1 MKTWKRALALVLA
14 LVMAL
19 SLVALP
25 SFAEGEEKDTY
36 SVVINY
42 VFADGSQAA
51 PSWTATLANGS
62 AYHNTVTSPTVVGY
76 TPDKGSV
83 ELNFAA
89 IHKDETYKV
98 TYYPALVDVTVRHYW
113 QNAEGENYTLH
124 ETENRQMPTGSDV
137 GAGLAKTYPGFTA
150 LLYETTTKVAADGST
165 VVEIKYDRNY
175 YLLNLNLDGG
185 WGVEPIYARYGAP
198 VSLGTPEKAGYTFN
212 GWNPEFALT
221 TMPAQDTT
229 YTAQWKAPD
238 TANVTVV
245 IWGENANDEGYSYY
259 DSIIT
264 SGKPGET
271 YNPLTCGKEAHTHSD
286 ACGIVCGHTHGLTCY
301 GLSASARSVTPSSEA
316 LKYFAQLSGGIQ
328 DGYIYYFEDNGYN
341 GKGDI
346 YYLRLNG
353 NYYQYTGTPNSNM
366 GTQVGSRVSCAE
378 GILHDTDY
386 FYKYSVKITC
396 GHHTDSCYS
405 CGKTAHTHTPACFP
419 SYTKMDSTLWTLV
432 RSDTATVSADGTT
445 VVNVYYDRV
454 EKTLHFRSK
463 NSSSDTYGTITAKWG
478 ADIDAQ
484 YKAILKKTNNNSFWS
499 RNANASE
506 PYTNYIGVMPA
517 EDRTYYL
524 DGDGG
529 GTEGTMSYYF
539 QDLNGNYPNTPGFT
553 VDNVGGYSV
562 SDEDHYD
569 FEGFT
574 YNHGTANKVSC
585 VNAKFYYT
593 RNSYNLAFNDGTG
606 VVKEATVKYEDSLGK
621 YDYKPDVPA
630 GLYEKDSRVFAG
642 WYLNPECTGEEYKL
656 NEHTMPANN
665 VLLYAKWAPVEHKV
679 TYSQTEGG
687 NPLGQVDNVPHGDLI
702 KKVPDVEYGERT
714 FVGWFYK
721 DENGVEHAFHPS
733 MPVRRDMNLYAK
745 WRTNVAM
752 SYTIR
757 YAIQNEDGSLT
768 YIAEDTTGSALAE
781 STKTFEAKTG
791 ADLYADYQTG
801 YFPQV
806 SSHSMVISLD
816 NPEQNEYTFIYVKM
830 QAVNYTVRYLE
841 KGTNAVLYDEK
852 SDSTSAA
859 VVTEKF
865 VAIKGYAPDAYQK
878 RLVLST
884 DEKENVIT
892 FWYVKDEK
900 HAPVQVIH
908 WVQNIAGDG
917 YTEYQ
922 SSTNLNG
929 VINKTYSA
937 EPIAITGFEYARGTV
952 EAGASVTVVP
962 AGQNPSGTLT
972 ADGLVLNL
980 YYDRIQYPYEFRFV
994 NSYTGEDI
1002 TDYTFPG
1009 ATKGNA
1015 RFGDRV
1021 TYTAPERLG
1030 DLGYKLDT
1038 AKSSASQAID
1048 IRIEDPA
1055 NVAKLNVKTFYYIP
1069 YFNVVHVQ
1077 RDPATENVTRTPNE
1091 VDLTAS
1097 IVDNG
1102 YDLTAQVAAGYLYG
1116 GSFSNEAC
1124 TVVQEYGAENPT
1136 SFTPTRGQTY
1146 YIWEVPDTYL
1156 RPSNYRVAR
1165 HIDGVQ
1171 TLCKLYPLTTA
1182 DRLLY
1187 KEVGFSA
1194 YFGNDTA
1201 SVVDIKSGSNNAE
1214 FETPVANPGAATV
1227 YQMVKATRNGKV
1239 ETTVYVM
1246 DGKLSSVNADITD
1259 GTANGKPIDPGY
1271 IGGARLTDD
1280 QFAQF
1285 KTDGI
1290 TYTPYW
1296 ITLDGVKVTGTMQ
1309 RNLTFDASKPN
1320 VAQIKRIPVATTCT
1334 YVEDTPAVRL
1344 LNFATAFNMDD
1355 SQTTVD
1361 TRITVTVQDGASTY
1375 TTKVQPGDPVELT
1388 PNGQDGK
1395 LFAGWYVDGK
1405 VSDLSGFTADT
1416 TVVAKYVDGS
1426 YLDLDYSRIG
1436 LLRVRGVTLI
1446 SAVDD
1451 EDNYQGVGIMVNGEP
1466 VSSVRFASRYMLFN
1480 TPSSMFGV
1488 ARGSRFVIADQSLYG
1503 SGALEVTP
1511 YWITMDGTTVLG
1523 QSHTLHYTSR
1533 SIWE

>member
-51 PSWTATLANGS
+51 PSWTATLARGS
-62 AYHNTVTSPTVVGY
+62 DYHNTVTSPTVVGY
-76 TPDKGSV
+76 TPNRKSV
-83 ELNFAA
+83 ELN
-89 IHKDETYKV
+89 IQSISKDVMETVTYK
-98 TYYPALVDVTVRHYW
+98 PAEVNFTVKHYQ
-113 QNAEGENYTLH
+113 QNTDNDNYTLADT
-124 ETENRQMPTGSDV
+124 ETRTGYTESVV
-137 GAGLAKTYPGFTA
+137 GAGLAKTYEGFTA
-150 LLYETTTKVAADGST
+150 LLYDTTTKVAADGST
-165 VVEIKYDRNY
+165 EVEIYYDRNY
-175 YLLNLNLDGG
+175 YLLNLDLAGG
-185 WGVEPIYARYGAP
+185 WGADPIYARYGAVIGLSSP
-198 VSLGTPEKAGYTFN
+198 TKSGYTFA
-212 GWNPEFALT
+212 GWDPKAPAN
-221 TMPAQDTT
+221 MPAENKTL
-229 YTAQWKAPD
+229 TAQWTPVNSVD
-238 TANVTVV
+238 YTVV
-245 IWGENANDEGYSYY
+245 FWYQNANDDGYSYAGNL
-259 DSIIT
+259 T
-264 SGKPGET
+264 QSGKPGASVSSGQFSGTDFTGRDASHFT
-271 YNPLTCGKEAHTHSD
+271 YNAAK
-286 ACGIVCGHTHGLTCY
+286 
-301 GLSASARSVTPSSEA
+301 
-316 LKYFAQLSGGIQ
+316 
-328 DGYIYYFEDNGYN
+328 
-341 GKGDI
+341 
-346 YYLRLNG
+346 
-353 NYYQYTGTPNSNM
+353 
-366 GTQVGSRVSCAE
+366 AE
-378 GILHDTDY
+378 
-386 FYKYSVKITC
+386 
-396 GHHTDSCYS
+396 
-405 CGKTAHTHTPACFP
+405 
-419 SYTKMDSTLWTLV
+419 
-432 RSDTATVSADGTT
+432 TATINGDGST
-445 VVNVYYDRV
+445 VVNVYFTRNTYTLTFKDG
-454 EKTLHFRSK
+454 KTTVKTINARYQQDIHGNFPIK
-463 NSSSDTYGTITAKWG
+463 DGSDTIWWNVPNGCKSFKPGTQLGSIDIMPGENITFTKDDSQSG
-478 ADIDAQ
+478 AMLYYYVETLNGEKGDYTHNGKNFKQ
-484 YKAILKKTNNNSFWS
+484 YKQITLDKYCYLTY
-499 RNANASE
+499 SE
-506 PYTNYIGVMPA
+506 EFHDIT
-517 EDRTYYL
+517 
-524 DGDGG
+524 
-529 GTEGTMSYYF
+529 
-539 QDLNGNYPNTPGFT
+539 GFT
-553 VDNVGGYSV
+553 QWWSDPAFDKMEQGGVAYDGYSYIRGYYIK
-562 SDEDHYD
+562 D
-569 FEGFT
+569 
-574 YNHGTANKVSC
+574 
-585 VNAKFYYT
+585 VNVLCYT
-593 RNSYNLAFNDGTG
+593 RNSYTLKFYNYGTELTDHQATLQYEAPLKDKNFTPAYPSNL
-606 VVKEATVKYEDSLGK
+606 EANAYE
-621 YDYKPDVPA
+621 
-630 GLYEKDSRVFAG
+630 FAG
-642 WYLNPECTGEEYKL
+642 WYTTPGCYEGSEVNWDTA
-656 NEHTMPANN
+656 TMPAGD
-665 VLLYAKWAPVEHKV
+665 LMLYAKWAPKTHTVR
-679 TYSQTEGG
+679 TFLTEEAMNAGTA
-687 NPLGQVDNVPHGDLI
+687 PIDTWENVPHRSTI
-702 KKVPDVEYGERT
+702 KKPQNPTNGQYT
-714 FVGWFYK
+714 FVGWFYQ
-721 DENGVEHAFHPS
+721 ENGVEKAYDFS
-733 MPVRRDMNLYAK
+733 MAVTKDMDLYAK
-745 WRTNVAM
+745 WISNTLLE
-752 SYTIR
+752 YTIHYR
-757 YAIQNEDGSLT
+757 LADGT
-768 YIAEDTTGSALAE
+768 TIAPDTTGSALAGA
-781 STKTFEAKTG
+781 TKTFDAKTG
-791 ADLYADYQTG
+791 TDLNQGYQTG
-801 YFPQV
+801 YFPKV
-806 SSHSMVISLD
+806 GSHSITMNIDGGNVF
-816 NPEQNEYTFIYVKM
+816 TFVYVPGEK
-830 QAVNYTVRYLE
+830 VNYTVRYLE
-841 KGTNAVLYDEK
+841 KDTNKVLHEEK
-852 SDSTSAA
+852 HAATRDA

-865 VAIKGYAPDAYQK
+865 VTITEYAPDAYQK
-878 RLVLST
+878 RLVLSD
-884 DEKENVIT
+884 DETQNVIT
-892 FWYVKDEK
+892 FWYVKDEV
-900 HAPVQVIH
+900 HAPVQIIH

-917 YTEYQ
+917 YTEYS

-929 VINKTYSA
+929 LIGETYTA
-937 EPIAITGFEYARGTV
+937 EWLTIAGFAKNETK
-952 EAGASVTVVP
+952 SNT
-962 AGQNPSGTLT
+962 SGKLT
-972 ADGLVLNL
+972 AEGLVLNL

-1091 VDLTAS
+1091 VDLTTS
-1097 IVDNG
+1097 IAENG

-1124 TVVQEYGAENPT
+1124 TEVQGYGTENPT

-1165 HIDGVQ
+1165 HIHGVQ

-1214 FETPVANPGAATV
+1214 FEPPVANPGAATV
-1227 YQMVKATRNGKV
+1227 YQMVKAARNGKV

-1285 KTDGI
+1285 KNDGI

-1320 VAQIKRIPVATTCT
+1320 VAQIEKIPVATTCT

-1405 VSDLSGFTADT
+1405 ASDLSGFTADT

-1436 LLRVRGVTLI
+1436 LFRVRGVTLI

-1451 EDNYQGVGIMVNGEP
+1451 EDNYQEVGIMVNGEP

>member
-36 SVVINY
+36 SVVIKY

-51 PSWTATLANGS
+51 PSWTATLARGS

-76 TPDKGSV
+76 TPDRATV
-83 ELNFAA
+83 ELDYTA
-89 IHKDETYKV
+89 IND
-98 TYYPALVDVTVRHYW
+98 DVTETVIYKPAEVSFTVKHYQ
-113 QNAEGENYTLH
+113 QNTDNDNYTLADT
-124 ETENRQMPTGSDV
+124 ETRTGYTESVV
-137 GAGLAKTYPGFTA
+137 GAGLAKTYEGFTA
-150 LLYETTTKVAADGST
+150 LLYDTTTKIAADGST
-165 VVEIKYDRNY
+165 EVEIYYDRNY
-175 YLLNLNLDGG
+175 YLLSLDLDGG
-185 WGVEPIYARYGAP
+185 WGADPIYARYGAVIGLSSP
-198 VSLGTPEKAGYTFN
+198 TKPGYTFAGWDPTAPTN
-212 GWNPEFALT
+212 MPAENKTLTAKWNPVNSV
-221 TMPAQDTT
+221 D
-229 YTAQWKAPD
+229 Y
-238 TANVTVV
+238 TVV
-245 IWGENANDEGYSYY
+245 FWYQNANDDGYSYAGNL
-259 DSIIT
+259 T
-264 SGKPGET
+264 QSGKPGASVSSGQFSGTDFTGRDASHFT
-271 YNPLTCGKEAHTHSD
+271 YNAAKAET
-286 ACGIVCGHTHGLTCY
+286 
-301 GLSASARSVTPSSEA
+301 VTVN
-316 LKYFAQLSGGIQ
+316 G
-328 DGYIYYFEDNGYN
+328 DG
-341 GKGDI
+341 
-346 YYLRLNG
+346 
-353 NYYQYTGTPNSNM
+353 S
-366 GTQVGSRVSCAE
+366 
-378 GILHDTDY
+378 
-386 FYKYSVKITC
+386 
-396 GHHTDSCYS
+396 
-405 CGKTAHTHTPACFP
+405 
-419 SYTKMDSTLWTLV
+419 
-432 RSDTATVSADGTT
+432 T
-445 VVNVYYDRV
+445 VVNVYFTRKTYTLKFRV
-454 EKTLHFRSK
+454 LDCDNNSWLHSHNDSCYKVVKTIKAKYQQDIHGNFPIK
-463 NSSSDTYGTITAKWG
+463 EGNDTIWWTVPDGCSSFKPDTQLGSIDIMPGENITFTKDSNQSG
-478 ADIDAQ
+478 ADIYYYVEALKGQ
-484 YKAILKKTNNNSFWS
+484 SGTYTQGGKNFTLYKTINTEKSGYLTY
-499 RNANASE
+499 SE
-506 PYTNYIGVMPA
+506 EFHDIT
-517 EDRTYYL
+517 
-524 DGDGG
+524 
-529 GTEGTMSYYF
+529 
-539 QDLNGNYPNTPGFT
+539 GFT
-553 VDNVGGYSV
+553 QWWSDPAFNKMEQGGKTSGINSKNYL
-562 SDEDHYD
+562 
-569 FEGFT
+569 
-574 YNHGTANKVSC
+574 C
-585 VNAKFYYT
+585 YT
-593 RNSYNLAFNDGTG
+593 RNSYTLKFYNYGTELTDHQATLQYEAPLKDKNFTPAYPSNL
-606 VVKEATVKYEDSLGK
+606 EANAYE
-621 YDYKPDVPA
+621 
-630 GLYEKDSRVFAG
+630 FAG
-642 WYLNPECTGEEYKL
+642 WYTTPGCYDGSEVNWDTD
-656 NEHTMPANN
+656 TMPAGD
-665 VLLYAKWAPVEHKV
+665 LMLYAKWAPKTHTVR
-679 TYSQTEGG
+679 TFLTEEAM
-687 NPLGQVDNVPHGDLI
+687 NAATAPIDTWENVPHRSTIEKPQNPTNGQ
-702 KKVPDVEYGERT
+702 YT
-714 FVGWFYK
+714 FVGWFYQ
-721 DENGVEHAFHPS
+721 ENGVEKAFDFS
-733 MPVRRDMNLYAK
+733 MAVTKDMDLYAK
-745 WRTNVAM
+745 WISNSLVQ
-752 SYTIR
+752 YTIH
-757 YAIQNEDGSLT
+757 YQLENGT
-768 YIAEDTTGSALAE
+768 PIAPDTTGSALAGA
-781 STKTFEAKTG
+781 TKTFDAKTG
-791 ADLYADYQTG
+791 ADLNQGYQTG
-801 YFPQV
+801 YFPKV
-806 SSHSMVISLD
+806 GSHSITMDI
-816 NPEQNEYTFIYVKM
+816 NGGNEYTFVYVPK
-830 QAVNYTVRYLE
+830 AEVNYTVRYLE
-841 KGTNAVLYDEK
+841 KDTNTVLHEEK
-852 SDSTSAA
+852 HAATRDA

-865 VAIKGYAPDAYQK
+865 VTITEYAPDAYQK
-878 RLVLST
+878 RLVLSA
-884 DEKENVIT
+884 DEGSNVIT
-892 FWYVKDEK
+892 FWYVKDTE
-900 HAPVQVIH
+900 HAPVQIIH

-917 YTEYQ
+917 YTEYS

-929 VINKTYSA
+929 LIGETYTA
-937 EPIAITGFEYARGTV
+937 EWLTIAGFAKNETK
-952 EAGASVTVVP
+952 S
-962 AGQNPSGTLT
+962 NISGVLT
-972 ADGLVLNL
+972 NQGLVLNL
-980 YYDRIQYPYEFRFV
+980 YYDRIEYPYEFRFV
-994 NSYTGEDI
+994 NSYTGEEI
-1002 TDYTFPG
+1002 TGYDFGT
-1009 ATKGNA
+1009 TNGNA

-1030 DLGYKLDT
+1030 ALGYKLDT

-1091 VDLTAS
+1091 VDLTVS
-1097 IVDNG
+1097 IAENG

-1124 TVVQEYGAENPT
+1124 TEVQGYGTENPT

-1214 FETPVANPGAATV
+1214 FEPPVANPGAATV
-1227 YQMVKATRNGKV
+1227 YQMVKAARNGKV

-1320 VAQIKRIPVATTCT
+1320 VAQIKKIPVATTCT

-1405 VSDLSGFTADT
+1405 ASDLSGFTADT

-1436 LLRVRGVTLI
+1436 LFRVRGVTLI

-1451 EDNYQGVGIMVNGEP
+1451 EDNYQEVGIMVNGEP

>member
-51 PSWTATLANGS
+51 PSWTATLARGS
-62 AYHNTVTSPTVVGY
+62 DYHNTVTSPTVVGY
-76 TPDKGSV
+76 TPDRATV
-83 ELNFAA
+83 ELDYTA
-89 IHKDETYKV
+89 IND
-98 TYYPALVDVTVRHYW
+98 DVTETVIYKPAEVSFTVKHYQ
-113 QNAEGENYTLH
+113 QNTDNDNYTLADT
-124 ETENRQMPTGSDV
+124 ETRTGYTESEV
-137 GAGLAKTYPGFTA
+137 GAGLAKTSYEGFTA
-150 LLYETTTKVAADGST
+150 LLYDTTTKVAADGST
-165 VVEIKYDRNY
+165 EVEIYYDRNY
-175 YLLNLNLDGG
+175 YLLNLDLAGG
-185 WGVEPIYARYGAP
+185 WGADPIYARYGA
-198 VSLGTPEKAGYTFN
+198 VISLSSPTKSGYTFA
-212 GWNPEFALT
+212 GWDPKAPAN
-221 TMPAQDTT
+221 MPAKNQTL
-229 YTAQWKAPD
+229 TAKW
-238 TANVTVV
+238 TASNVEYRVQY
-245 IWGENANDEGYSYY
+245 WQENANDSKYSYVESQTVTAKAG
-259 DSIIT
+259 DVVS
-264 SGKPGET
+264 GET
-271 YNPLTCGKEAHTHSD
+271 YKDS
-286 ACGIVCGHTHGLTCY
+286 
-301 GLSASARSVTPSSEA
+301 
-316 LKYFAQLSGGIQ
+316 KF
-328 DGYIYYFEDNGYN
+328 YN
-341 GKGDI
+341 GFTYDHADTNVTVAGD
-346 YYLRLNG
+346 
-353 NYYQYTGTPNSNM
+353 
-366 GTQVGSRVSCAE
+366 GS
-378 GILHDTDY
+378 
-386 FYKYSVKITC
+386 
-396 GHHTDSCYS
+396 
-405 CGKTAHTHTPACFP
+405 
-419 SYTKMDSTLWTLV
+419 
-432 RSDTATVSADGTT
+432 T
-445 VVNVYYDRV
+445 VVNVYFNRNTYQVKFYNRRGNNEDTSLRINAKYGAFIGDQWPGNGWYVDTSGNTAQSYLAVMPLGGKNFYGQQTGKYTATATYYV
-454 EKTLHFRSK
+454 EVLPGES
-463 NSSSDTYGTITAKWG
+463 GTTVSGKSYKQHHQDTAKYRVLFSG
-478 ADIDAQ
+478 GPTV
-484 YKAILKKTNNNSFWS
+484 TNEE
-499 RNANASE
+499 R
-506 PYTNYIGVMPA
+506 Y
-517 EDRTYYL
+517 
-524 DGDGG
+524 
-529 GTEGTMSYYF
+529 
-539 QDLNGNYPNTPGFT
+539 DL
-553 VDNVGGYSV
+553 
-562 SDEDHYD
+562 
-569 FEGFT
+569 EGFT
-574 YNHGTANKVSC
+574 CNTPISTENGADYDG
-585 VNAKFYYT
+585 AKFYYT
-593 RNSYNLAFNDGTG
+593 RNTYTLVYNDQYGNT
-606 VVKEATVKYEDSLGK
+606 VKEDLPYEQVLSK
-621 YDYKPDVPA
+621 SKNREYVPA
-630 GLYEKDSRVFAG
+630 YPKGLEASAYEFAG
-642 WYLNPECTGEEYKL
+642 WYLDPEGTREVDWNAK
-656 NEHTMPANN
+656 MPAAK
-665 VLLYAKWAPVEHKV
+665 VVLYAKWAPKTHTVR
-679 TYSQTEGG
+679 TFLTEDAMNAGTA
-687 NPLGQVDNVPHGDLI
+687 PIDTWENVPHRSTI
-702 KKVPDVEYGERT
+702 KKPQNPTNGQYT
-714 FVGWFYK
+714 FVGWFYQ
-721 DENGVEHAFHPS
+721 ENGVEKAYDFS
-733 MPVRRDMNLYAK
+733 MAVTKDMDLYAK
-745 WRTNVAM
+745 WISNTLVQ
-752 SYTIR
+752 YTIHYR
-757 YAIQNEDGSLT
+757 LEDGT
-768 YIAEDTTGSALAE
+768 TIAPDTTGSALAGA
-781 STKTFEAKTG
+781 TKTFDAKTG
-791 ADLYADYQTG
+791 TDLNQGYQTG
-801 YFPQV
+801 YFPKV
-806 SSHSMVISLD
+806 GSHSITMNIDGD
-816 NPEQNEYTFIYVKM
+816 NVFTFVYVPGEK
-830 QAVNYTVRYLE
+830 VNYTVRYLE
-841 KGTNAVLYDEK
+841 KDTNKVLHEEK
-852 SDSTSAA
+852 HAATRDA

-865 VAIKGYAPDAYQK
+865 VTITEYAPDAYQK
-878 RLVLST
+878 RLVLSA
-884 DEKENVIT
+884 DEGSNVIT
-892 FWYVKDEK
+892 FWYVKDTE
-900 HAPVQVIH
+900 HAPVQIIH

-917 YTEYQ
+917 YTEYS

-929 VINKTYSA
+929 LIGETYTA
-937 EPIAITGFEYARGTV
+937 EWLTIAGFAKNETK
-952 EAGASVTVVP
+952 S
-962 AGQNPSGTLT
+962 NISGVLT
-972 ADGLVLNL
+972 NQGLVLNL
-980 YYDRIQYPYEFRFV
+980 YYDRIEYPYEFRFV

-1091 VDLTAS
+1091 VDLTTS
-1097 IVDNG
+1097 IAENG
-1102 YDLTAQVAAGYLYG
+1102 YDLTAQVAAGCLYG
-1116 GSFSNEAC
+1116 GSFSNADC
-1124 TVVQEYGAENPT
+1124 TVVQEYGTENPT

-1165 HIDGVQ
+1165 HIYGVQ

-1214 FETPVANPGAATV
+1214 FETPVVNPGAATV
-1227 YQMVKATRNGKV
+1227 YQMVKAARNGKV

-1320 VAQIKRIPVATTCT
+1320 VAQIEKIPVATTCT

-1405 VSDLSGFTADT
+1405 ASDLSGFTADT

-1436 LLRVRGVTLI
+1436 LFRVRGVTLI

-1451 EDNYQGVGIMVNGEP
+1451 EDNYQEVGIMVNGEP

>member
-1 MKTWKRALALVLA
+1 MALVLA

-36 SVVINY
+36 SVVIKY

-51 PSWTATLANGS
+51 PSWTATLARGS

-76 TPDKGSV
+76 TPDRATV
-83 ELNFAA
+83 ELDYTA
-89 IHKDETYKV
+89 IND
-98 TYYPALVDVTVRHYW
+98 DVTETVIYKPAEVSFTVKHYQ
-113 QNAEGENYTLH
+113 QNTDNDNYTLAYT
-124 ETENRQMPTGSDV
+124 ETRTGYTESVV
-137 GAGLAKTYPGFTA
+137 GAGLAKTYKGFTA
-150 LLYETTTKVAADGST
+150 LLYDTTTKIAADGST
-165 VVEIKYDRNY
+165 EVEIYYDRNY
-175 YLLNLNLDGG
+175 YLLSLDLDGG
-185 WGVEPIYARYGAP
+185 WGADPIYARYGAVIGLSSP
-198 VSLGTPEKAGYTFN
+198 TKPGYTFA
-212 GWNPEFALT
+212 GWDPKAPAN
-221 TMPAQDTT
+221 MPAENKTL
-229 YTAQWKAPD
+229 TAQWTPVNSVD
-238 TANVTVV
+238 YTVV
-245 IWGENANDEGYSYY
+245 FWYQNANDDGYSYAGNL
-259 DSIIT
+259 T
-264 SGKPGET
+264 QSGKPGASVSSGQFSGTDFTGRDASHFT
-271 YNPLTCGKEAHTHSD
+271 YNAAK
-286 ACGIVCGHTHGLTCY
+286 
-301 GLSASARSVTPSSEA
+301 
-316 LKYFAQLSGGIQ
+316 
-328 DGYIYYFEDNGYN
+328 
-341 GKGDI
+341 
-346 YYLRLNG
+346 
-353 NYYQYTGTPNSNM
+353 
-366 GTQVGSRVSCAE
+366 AE
-378 GILHDTDY
+378 
-386 FYKYSVKITC
+386 
-396 GHHTDSCYS
+396 
-405 CGKTAHTHTPACFP
+405 
-419 SYTKMDSTLWTLV
+419 
-432 RSDTATVSADGTT
+432 TATINGDGST
-445 VVNVYYDRV
+445 VVNVYFTRNTYTLTFKDG
-454 EKTLHFRSK
+454 KTTVKTINARYQQDIHGNFPIK
-463 NSSSDTYGTITAKWG
+463 DGSDTIWWNVPNGCKSFKPGTQLGSIDIMPGENITFTKDDSQSG
-478 ADIDAQ
+478 AMLYYYVETLNGEKGDYTHNGKNFKQ
-484 YKAILKKTNNNSFWS
+484 YKQITLDKYCYLTY
-499 RNANASE
+499 SE
-506 PYTNYIGVMPA
+506 EFHDIT
-517 EDRTYYL
+517 
-524 DGDGG
+524 
-529 GTEGTMSYYF
+529 
-539 QDLNGNYPNTPGFT
+539 GFT
-553 VDNVGGYSV
+553 QWWSDPAFDKMEQGGVAYDGYSYIRGYYIK
-562 SDEDHYD
+562 D
-569 FEGFT
+569 
-574 YNHGTANKVSC
+574 
-585 VNAKFYYT
+585 VNVLCYT
-593 RNSYNLAFNDGTG
+593 RNSYTLKFYNYGTELTDHQATLQYEAPLKDKNFTPAYPSNL
-606 VVKEATVKYEDSLGK
+606 EANAYE
-621 YDYKPDVPA
+621 
-630 GLYEKDSRVFAG
+630 FAG
-642 WYLNPECTGEEYKL
+642 WYTTPGCFDGSEVKWDTD
-656 NEHTMPANN
+656 TMPAGD
-665 VLLYAKWAPVEHKV
+665 LMLYAKWAPKTHTVR
-679 TYSQTEGG
+679 TFLTEEAMNAGTA
-687 NPLGQVDNVPHGDLI
+687 PIDTWENVPHRSTIDEKPQNPTNGQ
-702 KKVPDVEYGERT
+702 YT
-714 FVGWFYK
+714 FVGWFYQ
-721 DENGVEHAFHPS
+721 ENGVEKAYDFS
-733 MPVRRDMNLYAK
+733 MAVTKDLNLYAK
-745 WRTNVAM
+745 WISNTLVE
-752 SYTIR
+752 YTIHYR
-757 YAIQNEDGSLT
+757 LADGT
-768 YIAEDTTGSALAE
+768 TIAPDTTGSALAGA
-781 STKTFEAKTG
+781 TKTFDAKTG
-791 ADLYADYQTG
+791 TDLNQGYQTG
-801 YFPQV
+801 YFPNV
-806 SSHSMVISLD
+806 GSHSITMNID
-816 NPEQNEYTFIYVKM
+816 GGNEFTFVYVPK
-830 QAVNYTVRYLE
+830 AEVKYTVRYLE
-841 KGTNAVLYDEK
+841 KDTNNVLHVEK
-852 SDSTSAA
+852 HAATRDA

-865 VAIKGYAPDAYQK
+865 VTITGYAPDAYQK
-878 RLVLST
+878 RLVLSA
-884 DEKENVIT
+884 EEESNVIT
-892 FWYVKDEK
+892 FWYVKDTE
-900 HAPVQVIH
+900 HAPVQIIH

-917 YTEYQ
+917 YTEYS

-929 VINKTYSA
+929 EIGKAYTA
-937 EPIAITGFEYARGTV
+937 EWLTIAGFAKN
-952 EAGASVTVVP
+952 EAKSNT
-962 AGQNPSGTLT
+962 SGTLG

-980 YYDRIQYPYEFRFV
+980 YYDRIEYPYEFRFV

-1055 NVAKLNVKTFYYIP
+1055 DVAKLNVKTFYYIP

-1091 VDLTAS
+1091 VDLTVS
-1097 IVDNG
+1097 IAENG
-1102 YDLTAQVAAGYLYG
+1102 YNLTAQVAEGCLYG
-1116 GSFSNEAC
+1116 GSFSNADC
-1124 TVVQEYGAENPT
+1124 TEVQEYGAGNPT

-1214 FETPVANPGAATV
+1214 FEPPVANPGAATV

-1285 KTDGI
+1285 NTDGI

-1320 VAQIKRIPVATTCT
+1320 VAQIKKIPVATTCT

-1405 VSDLSGFTADT
+1405 ASDLSGFTADT

-1436 LLRVRGVTLI
+1436 LFRVRGVTLI

-1451 EDNYQGVGIMVNGEP
+1451 EDNYQEVGIMVNGEP

>member
-36 SVVINY
+36 SVVIKY

-51 PSWTATLANGS
+51 PSWTATLARGS

-76 TPDKGSV
+76 APDKATV
-83 ELNFAA
+83 ELHYTA
-89 IHKDETYKV
+89 INDDVTETVTYK
-98 TYYPALVDVTVRHYW
+98 PAEVNFTIKHYQ
-113 QNAEGENYTLH
+113 QNTDNDNYTLADT
-124 ETENRQMPTGSDV
+124 ETKTGYTESEV
-137 GAGLAKTYPGFTA
+137 GAGLAKSYEGFTA
-150 LLYETTTKVAADGST
+150 LLYDTTTRIAADGST
-165 VVEIKYDRNY
+165 EVEIYYDRNY
-175 YLLNLNLDGG
+175 YLLSLDLDGG
-185 WGVEPIYARYGAP
+185 WGADPIYARYGAVIGLSSP
-198 VSLGTPEKAGYTFN
+198 TKPGYTFA
-212 GWNPEFALT
+212 GWNPDAPT
-221 TMPAQDTT
+221 NMPAENQTLK
-229 YTAQWKAPD
+229 AQWTPV
-238 TANVTVV
+238 NSVNYTVV
-245 IWGENANDEGYSYY
+245 FWYQNANDDGYSYAGNLTK
-259 DSIIT
+259 SAAPGASVS
-264 SGKPGET
+264 SGQFSGASFTDRDASHFT
-271 YNPLTCGKEAHTHSD
+271 YNAAKAET
-286 ACGIVCGHTHGLTCY
+286 
-301 GLSASARSVTPSSEA
+301 VTVN
-316 LKYFAQLSGGIQ
+316 G
-328 DGYIYYFEDNGYN
+328 DG
-341 GKGDI
+341 
-346 YYLRLNG
+346 
-353 NYYQYTGTPNSNM
+353 S
-366 GTQVGSRVSCAE
+366 
-378 GILHDTDY
+378 
-386 FYKYSVKITC
+386 
-396 GHHTDSCYS
+396 
-405 CGKTAHTHTPACFP
+405 
-419 SYTKMDSTLWTLV
+419 
-432 RSDTATVSADGTT
+432 T
-445 VVNVYYDRV
+445 VVNVYFTRNTYTLKFRV
-454 EKTLHFRSK
+454 LDCDKWFMHSH
-463 NSSSDTYGTITAKWG
+463 SDSCYKVVKTITAKYQ
-478 ADIDAQ
+478 ADIHSNFP
-484 YKAILKKTNNNSFWS
+484 I
-499 RNANASE
+499 
-506 PYTNYIGVMPA
+506 
-517 EDRTYYL
+517 L
-524 DGDGG
+524 DGNKTIWWKVPN
-529 GTEGTMSYYF
+529 GTETYGDSEETRYLGSIDIMPGENITFTKYDSESGAKIYYYVET
-539 QDLNGNYPNTPGFT
+539 LNGVKGDVTYNGRNYTSYKVIDLTYDSGTSLTYREEFHPITGFT
-553 VDNVGGYSV
+553 QGDSNPTLPKDGSV
-562 SDEDHYD
+562 KMKQNNYL
-569 FEGFT
+569 
-574 YNHGTANKVSC
+574 
-585 VNAKFYYT
+585 YYT
-593 RNSYNLAFNDGTG
+593 RNSYTLKFYNYDTELTSQQKTLQYEAPLKSYSFTPAYPSNL
-606 VVKEATVKYEDSLGK
+606 EANAYE
-621 YDYKPDVPA
+621 
-630 GLYEKDSRVFAG
+630 FAG
-642 WYLNPECTGEEYKL
+642 WYTTPGCFDGSEVKWDTD
-656 NEHTMPANN
+656 TMPAGD
-665 VLLYAKWAPVEHKV
+665 LMLYAKWAPKTHTVR
-679 TYSQTEGG
+679 TFLTEDAMKAGTAPINTWANVAHRSTIEKPQ
-687 NPLGQVDNVPHGDLI
+687 NPTNGQ
-702 KKVPDVEYGERT
+702 YT
-714 FVGWFYK
+714 FVGWFYQ
-721 DENGVEHAFHPS
+721 ENGVEKAYDFS
-733 MPVRRDMNLYAK
+733 MAVTKDMDLYAK
-745 WRTNVAM
+745 WISNSLVQ
-752 SYTIR
+752 YTIH
-757 YAIQNEDGSLT
+757 YQLENGT
-768 YIAEDTTGSALAE
+768 PIAPDTTGSALAGA
-781 STKTFEAKTG
+781 TKTFDAKTG
-791 ADLYADYQTG
+791 TNLNEGYQTG
-801 YFPQV
+801 YFPKV
-806 SSHSMVISLD
+806 GSHSITMDI
-816 NPEQNEYTFIYVKM
+816 NGGNEFTFIYVPK
-830 QAVNYTVRYLE
+830 AEVNYTVRYLE
-841 KGTNAVLYDEK
+841 KGTNTVLHEDK
-852 SDSTSAA
+852 KDSTSAA

-865 VAIKGYAPDAYQK
+865 VAINGYAPDAYQK
-878 RLVLST
+878 RLVLSA
-884 DEKENVIT
+884 DENQNVIT
-892 FWYVKDEK
+892 FWYVRDEV
-900 HAPVQVIH
+900 HAPVQIIH

-937 EPIAITGFEYARGTV
+937 DPIAITGFEYARGTV

-1002 TDYTFPG
+1002 TDYIFPG

-1091 VDLTAS
+1091 VDLTTS
-1097 IVDNG
+1097 IVDNR

-1116 GSFSNEAC
+1116 GSFSNADC

-1227 YQMVKATRNGKV
+1227 YQMVKAARNGKV

-1309 RNLTFDASKPN
+1309 RNLTFDASEPN

-1451 EDNYQGVGIMVNGEP
+1451 EDNYQDVGIMVNGEP

>member
-36 SVVINY
+36 SVVIKY

-51 PSWTATLANGS
+51 PSWTATLARGS
-62 AYHNTVTSPTVVGY
+62 AYHSTVTSPTVVGY
-76 TPDKGSV
+76 TPDRATV
-83 ELNFAA
+83 ELDYTA
-89 IHKDETYKV
+89 INE
-98 TYYPALVDVTVRHYW
+98 DVTETVIYKPAEVSFTVKHYQ
-113 QNAEGENYTLH
+113 QNTDNDNYTLADT
-124 ETENRQMPTGSDV
+124 ETRTGYTESVV
-137 GAGLAKTYPGFTA
+137 GAGLAKTYEGFTA
-150 LLYETTTKVAADGST
+150 LLYDTTTKIAADGST
-165 VVEIKYDRNY
+165 EVEIYYDRNY
-175 YLLNLNLDGG
+175 YLLNLDLAGG
-185 WGVEPIYARYGAP
+185 WGADPIYARYGA
-198 VSLGTPEKAGYTFN
+198 VISLSSPTKSGYTFA
-212 GWNPEFALT
+212 GWTPEAPAN
-221 TMPAQDTT
+221 MPAENKTLKANW
-229 YTAQWKAPD
+229 TAKD
-238 TANVTVV
+238 SVDYTVV
-245 IWGENANDEGYSYY
+245 FWYQNANDDGYSYAG
-259 DSIIT
+259 SIT
-264 SGKPGET
+264 QSATPGASKSSGDFRSTDFTGRDASHFT
-271 YNPLTCGKEAHTHSD
+271 YNAAK
-286 ACGIVCGHTHGLTCY
+286 
-301 GLSASARSVTPSSEA
+301 
-316 LKYFAQLSGGIQ
+316 
-328 DGYIYYFEDNGYN
+328 
-341 GKGDI
+341 
-346 YYLRLNG
+346 
-353 NYYQYTGTPNSNM
+353 
-366 GTQVGSRVSCAE
+366 AE
-378 GILHDTDY
+378 
-386 FYKYSVKITC
+386 
-396 GHHTDSCYS
+396 
-405 CGKTAHTHTPACFP
+405 
-419 SYTKMDSTLWTLV
+419 
-432 RSDTATVSADGTT
+432 TATINGDGST
-445 VVNVYYDRV
+445 VVNVYFTRNTYTLTFKDG
-454 EKTLHFRSK
+454 KTTVKTINARYQQDIHGNFPIK
-463 NSSSDTYGTITAKWG
+463 DGSDTIWWNVPNGCKSFKPGTRLGSIDIMPGENITFTKNDSQSG
-478 ADIDAQ
+478 AMLYYYVETLNGEKGDYTHNGKNFKQ
-484 YKAILKKTNNNSFWS
+484 YKQITLDKYCYLTY
-499 RNANASE
+499 SE
-506 PYTNYIGVMPA
+506 EFHDIT
-517 EDRTYYL
+517 
-524 DGDGG
+524 
-529 GTEGTMSYYF
+529 
-539 QDLNGNYPNTPGFT
+539 GFT
-553 VDNVGGYSV
+553 QWWSDPAFDKMEQGGVAYDGYSYIRGYYIK
-562 SDEDHYD
+562 D
-569 FEGFT
+569 
-574 YNHGTANKVSC
+574 
-585 VNAKFYYT
+585 VNVLCYT
-593 RNSYNLAFNDGTG
+593 RNSYTLKFYNYGTELTDHQATLQYEAPLKDKNFTPAYPSNL
-606 VVKEATVKYEDSLGK
+606 EANAYE
-621 YDYKPDVPA
+621 
-630 GLYEKDSRVFAG
+630 FAG
-642 WYLNPECTGEEYKL
+642 WYTTPGCYEGSEVNWDTA
-656 NEHTMPANN
+656 TMPAGD
-665 VLLYAKWAPVEHKV
+665 LMLYAKWTPKTHTVRTFLTEEAMSAAENPTNIWEKV
-679 TYSQTEGG
+679 AHRSIIADKPEDPTNG
-687 NPLGQVDNVPHGDLI
+687 NYN
-702 KKVPDVEYGERT
+702 

-721 DENGVEHAFHPS
+721 ENGVEKAYDFS
-733 MPVRRDMNLYAK
+733 MAVTKDMDLYAK
-745 WRTNVAM
+745 WISNSLVQ
-752 SYTIR
+752 YTIH
-757 YAIQNEDGSLT
+757 YQLENGT
-768 YIAEDTTGSALAE
+768 PIAPDTTGSALA
-781 STKTFEAKTG
+781 SATKTFDAKTG
-791 ADLYADYQTG
+791 ADLNQGYQTG
-801 YFPQV
+801 YFPKV
-806 SSHSMVISLD
+806 GSHSITMDI
-816 NPEQNEYTFIYVKM
+816 NGGNEYTFVYVPK
-830 QAVNYTVRYLE
+830 AEVNYTVRYLE
-841 KGTNAVLYDEK
+841 KDTNTVLHEEK
-852 SDSTSAA
+852 HAATRDA

-865 VAIKGYAPDAYQK
+865 VTITEYAPDAYQK
-878 RLVLST
+878 RLVLSA
-884 DEKENVIT
+884 DEGSNVIT
-892 FWYVKDEK
+892 FWYVKDTE
-900 HAPVQVIH
+900 HAPVQIIH

-917 YTEYQ
+917 YTEYS

-929 VINKTYSA
+929 LIGETYTA
-937 EPIAITGFEYARGTV
+937 EWLTIAGFAKNETK
-952 EAGASVTVVP
+952 S
-962 AGQNPSGTLT
+962 NISGVLT
-972 ADGLVLNL
+972 NQGLVLNL
-980 YYDRIQYPYEFRFV
+980 YYDRIEYPYEFRFV
-994 NSYTGEDI
+994 NSYTGEEI
-1002 TDYTFPG
+1002 TGYDFGT
-1009 ATKGNA
+1009 TNGNA

-1030 DLGYKLDT
+1030 ALGYKLDT

-1091 VDLTAS
+1091 VDLTVS
-1097 IVDNG
+1097 IAENG

-1124 TVVQEYGAENPT
+1124 TEVQGYGTENPT

-1214 FETPVANPGAATV
+1214 FEPPVANPGAATV
-1227 YQMVKATRNGKV
+1227 YQMVKAARNGKV

-1320 VAQIKRIPVATTCT
+1320 VAQIKKIPVATTCT

-1405 VSDLSGFTADT
+1405 ASDLSGFTADT

-1436 LLRVRGVTLI
+1436 LFRVRGVTLI

-1451 EDNYQGVGIMVNGEP
+1451 EDNYQEVGIMVNGEP

>member
-1 MKTWKRALALVLA
+1 M
-14 LVMAL
+14 
-19 SLVALP
+19 
-25 SFAEGEEKDTY
+25 
-36 SVVINY
+36 
-42 VFADGSQAA
+42 
-51 PSWTATLANGS
+51 
-62 AYHNTVTSPTVVGY
+62 TSPTVVGY
-76 TPDKGSV
+76 TPDRATV
-83 ELNFAA
+83 ELDYTA
-89 IHKDETYKV
+89 INE
-98 TYYPALVDVTVRHYW
+98 DVTETVIYKPAEVSFTVKHYQ
-113 QNAEGENYTLH
+113 QNTDNDNYTLADT
-124 ETENRQMPTGSDV
+124 ETRTGYTESVV
-137 GAGLAKTYPGFTA
+137 GAGLAKTYEGFTA
-150 LLYETTTKVAADGST
+150 LLYDTTTKIAADGST
-165 VVEIKYDRNY
+165 EVEIYYDRNY
-175 YLLNLNLDGG
+175 YLLNLDLAGG
-185 WGVEPIYARYGAP
+185 WGADPIYARYGA
-198 VSLGTPEKAGYTFN
+198 VISLSSPTKSGYTFA
-212 GWNPEFALT
+212 GWTPEAPAN
-221 TMPAQDTT
+221 MPAENKTLKANW
-229 YTAQWKAPD
+229 TAKD
-238 TANVTVV
+238 SVDYTVV
-245 IWGENANDEGYSYY
+245 FWYQNANDDGYSYAG
-259 DSIIT
+259 SIT
-264 SGKPGET
+264 QSATPGASKSSGDFRSTDFTGRDASHFT
-271 YNPLTCGKEAHTHSD
+271 YNAAK
-286 ACGIVCGHTHGLTCY
+286 
-301 GLSASARSVTPSSEA
+301 
-316 LKYFAQLSGGIQ
+316 
-328 DGYIYYFEDNGYN
+328 
-341 GKGDI
+341 
-346 YYLRLNG
+346 
-353 NYYQYTGTPNSNM
+353 
-366 GTQVGSRVSCAE
+366 AE
-378 GILHDTDY
+378 
-386 FYKYSVKITC
+386 
-396 GHHTDSCYS
+396 
-405 CGKTAHTHTPACFP
+405 
-419 SYTKMDSTLWTLV
+419 
-432 RSDTATVSADGTT
+432 TATINGDGST
-445 VVNVYYDRV
+445 VVNVYFTRNTYTLTFKDG
-454 EKTLHFRSK
+454 KTTVKTINARYQQDIHGNFPIK
-463 NSSSDTYGTITAKWG
+463 DGSDTIWWNVPNGCKSFKPGTRLGSIDIMPGENITFTKDDSQSG
-478 ADIDAQ
+478 AMLYYYVETLNGEKGDYTHNGKNFKQ
-484 YKAILKKTNNNSFWS
+484 YKQITLNKYCYLTYSEEFHDITGFTQWWS
-499 RNANASE
+499 DPAFDKMEQGGVA
-506 PYTNYIGVMPA
+506 YDGYNYIRG
-517 EDRTYYL
+517 YYIK
-524 DGDGG
+524 D
-529 GTEGTMSYYF
+529 
-539 QDLNGNYPNTPGFT
+539 
-553 VDNVGGYSV
+553 VNVL
-562 SDEDHYD
+562 
-569 FEGFT
+569 
-574 YNHGTANKVSC
+574 C
-585 VNAKFYYT
+585 YT
-593 RNSYNLAFNDGTG
+593 RNSYTLKFYNYGTELTDHQATLQYEAPLKDKNFTPAYPSNL
-606 VVKEATVKYEDSLGK
+606 EANAYE
-621 YDYKPDVPA
+621 
-630 GLYEKDSRVFAG
+630 FAG
-642 WYLNPECTGEEYKL
+642 WYTTPGCYEGSEVNWDTA
-656 NEHTMPANN
+656 TMPAGD
-665 VLLYAKWAPVEHKV
+665 LMLYAKWTPKTHTVRTFLTEEAMSAAENPTNIWEKV
-679 TYSQTEGG
+679 AHRSIIADKPEDPTNG
-687 NPLGQVDNVPHGDLI
+687 NYN
-702 KKVPDVEYGERT
+702 

-721 DENGVEHAFHPS
+721 ENGVEKAYDFS
-733 MPVRRDMNLYAK
+733 MAVTKDMDLYAK
-745 WRTNVAM
+745 WISNSLVQ
-752 SYTIR
+752 YTIH
-757 YAIQNEDGSLT
+757 YQLENGT
-768 YIAEDTTGSALAE
+768 PIAPDTTGSALAGA
-781 STKTFEAKTG
+781 TKTFDAKTG
-791 ADLYADYQTG
+791 ADLNQGYQTG
-801 YFPQV
+801 YFPKV
-806 SSHSMVISLD
+806 GSHSITMDI
-816 NPEQNEYTFIYVKM
+816 NGGNEYTFVYVPK
-830 QAVNYTVRYLE
+830 AEVNYTVRYLE
-841 KGTNAVLYDEK
+841 KDTNTVLHEEK
-852 SDSTSAA
+852 HAATRDA

-865 VAIKGYAPDAYQK
+865 VTITEYAPDAYQK
-878 RLVLST
+878 RLVLSA
-884 DEKENVIT
+884 DEGSNVIT
-892 FWYVKDEK
+892 FWYVKDTE
-900 HAPVQVIH
+900 HAPVQIIH

-917 YTEYQ
+917 YTEYS

-929 VINKTYSA
+929 LIGETYTA
-937 EPIAITGFEYARGTV
+937 EWLTIAGFAKNETK
-952 EAGASVTVVP
+952 S
-962 AGQNPSGTLT
+962 NISGVLT
-972 ADGLVLNL
+972 NQGLVLNL
-980 YYDRIQYPYEFRFV
+980 YYDRIEYPYEFRFV
-994 NSYTGEDI
+994 NSYTGEEI
-1002 TDYTFPG
+1002 TGYDFGT
-1009 ATKGNA
+1009 TNGNA

-1030 DLGYKLDT
+1030 ALGYKLDT

-1091 VDLTAS
+1091 VDLTVS
-1097 IVDNG
+1097 IAENG

-1124 TVVQEYGAENPT
+1124 TEVQGYGTENPT

-1214 FETPVANPGAATV
+1214 FEPPVANPGAATV
-1227 YQMVKATRNGKV
+1227 YQMVKAARNGKV
-1239 ETTVYVM
+1239 KTTVYVM

-1320 VAQIKRIPVATTCT
+1320 VAQIKKIPVATTCT

-1405 VSDLSGFTADT
+1405 ASDLSGFTADT

-1436 LLRVRGVTLI
+1436 LFRVRGVTLI

-1451 EDNYQGVGIMVNGEP
+1451 EDNYQEVGIMVNGEP

>member
-1 MKTWKRALALVLA
+1 
-14 LVMAL
+14 MAL

-51 PSWTATLANGS
+51 PSWTATLARGS
-62 AYHNTVTSPTVVGY
+62 DYHNTVTSPTVVGY
-76 TPDKGSV
+76 EPNKTAV
-83 ELNFAA
+83 ELNISSINA
-89 IHKDETYKV
+89 DVTETVTYK
-98 TYYPALVDVTVRHYW
+98 PAEVSFTVKHYQ
-113 QNAEGENYTLH
+113 QNTDNDNYTLAYT
-124 ETENRQMPTGSDV
+124 ETRTGYTESVV
-137 GAGLAKTYPGFTA
+137 GAGLAKTYEGFTA
-150 LLYETTTKVAADGST
+150 LLYDTTTKIAADGST
-165 VVEIKYDRNY
+165 EVEIYYDRNY
-175 YLLNLNLDGG
+175 YLLSLDLDGG
-185 WGVEPIYARYGAP
+185 WGADPIYARYGAVIGLSSP
-198 VSLGTPEKAGYTFN
+198 TKPGYTFA
-212 GWNPEFALT
+212 GWDPKAPAN
-221 TMPAQDTT
+221 MPAENQTLK
-229 YTAQWKAPD
+229 AQW
-238 TANVTVV
+238 TASNVEYRVQY
-245 IWGENANDEGYSYY
+245 WQENANDSKYSYVESQTVTAKAG
-259 DSIIT
+259 DVVS
-264 SGKPGET
+264 GET
-271 YNPLTCGKEAHTHSD
+271 YEYSKSYNGFTYDHADTNVTVAGDGSTVVNVYFNRNLYTVTFKNGQQILTCGKEEHSHTYTGSYKEGGVFGIGATTYYYGGCYPAGSNGSGGATKGNTICGKEEHTHSSR
-286 ACGIVCGHTHGLTCY
+286 CY
-301 GLSASARSVTPSSEA
+301 T
-316 LKYFAQLSGGIQ
+316 
-328 DGYIYYFEDNGYN
+328 
-341 GKGDI
+341 
-346 YYLRLNG
+346 
-353 NYYQYTGTPNSNM
+353 T
-366 GTQVGSRVSCAE
+366 
-378 GILHDTDY
+378 
-386 FYKYSVKITC
+386 
-396 GHHTDSCYS
+396 
-405 CGKTAHTHTPACFP
+405 
-419 SYTKMDSTLWTLV
+419 
-432 RSDTATVSADGTT
+432 SD
-445 VVNVYYDRV
+445 
-454 EKTLHFRSK
+454 L
-463 NSSSDTYGTITAKWG
+463 TITAKYG
-478 ADIDAQ
+478 AFIGDQWPGNGWYVDTDMNTFQ
-484 YKAILKKTNNNSFWS
+484 SYLAIMPLGGKTFYGQLSGS
-499 RNANASE
+499 GTATATYYVEVLPDESG
-506 PYTNYIGVMPA
+506 TTVGG
-517 EDRTYYL
+517 RTYKQHH
-524 DGDGG
+524 
-529 GTEGTMSYYF
+529 
-539 QDLNGNYPNTPGFT
+539 QDTPKSPGAT
-553 VDNVGGYSV
+553 IT
-562 SDEDHYD
+562 DEERYD
-569 FEGFT
+569 LEGFT
-574 YNHGTANKVSC
+574 CNTSISAKNGSSLNG
-585 VNAKFYYT
+585 AKFYYT
-593 RNSYNLAFNDGTG
+593 RNSYTLVYNDQYGTT
-606 VVKEATVKYEDSLGK
+606 KEEQLPYEQVLSK
-621 YDYKPDVPA
+621 SVNKSYVPA
-630 GLYEKDSRVFAG
+630 YPKGLEAGAYEFAG
-642 WYLNPECTGEEYKL
+642 WYLDPEGTQSVDWNAK
-656 NEHTMPANN
+656 MPAAK
-665 VLLYAKWAPVEHKV
+665 VVLYAKWAPKTHTVR
-679 TYSQTEGG
+679 TFLTEEAM
-687 NPLGQVDNVPHGDLI
+687 NAATAPIDTWENVPHRSTINKPENPING
-702 KKVPDVEYGERT
+702 KYT
-714 FVGWFYK
+714 FVGWFYQ
-721 DENGVEHAFHPS
+721 ENGVEKAFDFS
-733 MPVRRDMNLYAK
+733 MAVTKNLNLYAK
-745 WRTNVAM
+745 WSSNTLVE
-752 SYTIR
+752 YTIHYR
-757 YAIQNEDGSLT
+757 LADGT
-768 YIAEDTTGSALAE
+768 TIAPDTTGSALAGA
-781 STKTFEAKTG
+781 TKTFDAKTG
-791 ADLYADYQTG
+791 TDLNQGYQIG
-801 YFPQV
+801 YFPKV
-806 SSHSMVISLD
+806 GSHSITMNIDGD
-816 NPEQNEYTFIYVKM
+816 NVFTFVYVPGEK
-830 QAVNYTVRYLE
+830 VNYTVRYLE
-841 KGTNAVLYDEK
+841 KDTNNVLHEEKHAATRDAVI
-852 SDSTSAA
+852 
-859 VVTEKF
+859 TEKF
-865 VAIKGYAPDAYQK
+865 VTITGYAPDAYQK
-878 RLVLST
+878 RLVLSA
-884 DEKENVIT
+884 DEGSNVIT
-892 FWYVKDEK
+892 FWYVKDTE
-900 HAPVQVIH
+900 HAPVQIIH

-917 YTEYQ
+917 YTEYS

-929 VINKTYSA
+929 LIGETYTA
-937 EPIAITGFEYARGTV
+937 EWLTIAGFAKNETK
-952 EAGASVTVVP
+952 S
-962 AGQNPSGTLT
+962 NISGVLT
-972 ADGLVLNL
+972 NQGLVLNL
-980 YYDRIQYPYEFRFV
+980 YYDRIEYPYEFRFV
-994 NSYTGEDI
+994 NSYTGEEI
-1002 TDYTFPG
+1002 TGYDFGT
-1009 ATKGNA
+1009 TNGNA

-1030 DLGYKLDT
+1030 ALGYKLDT

-1091 VDLTAS
+1091 VDLTVS
-1097 IVDNG
+1097 IAENG

-1124 TVVQEYGAENPT
+1124 TEVQGYGTENPT

-1165 HIDGVQ
+1165 HIRGVQ

-1214 FETPVANPGAATV
+1214 FEPPVANPGAATV
-1227 YQMVKATRNGKV
+1227 YQMVKAARNGKV

-1320 VAQIKRIPVATTCT
+1320 VAQIKKISVATTCT

-1405 VSDLSGFTADT
+1405 ASDLSGFTADT

-1436 LLRVRGVTLI
+1436 LFRVRGVTLI

-1451 EDNYQGVGIMVNGEP
+1451 EDNYQEVGIMVNGEP

>member
-1 MKTWKRALALVLA
+1 
-14 LVMAL
+14 MAL

-51 PSWTATLANGS
+51 PSWTATLARGS

-76 TPDKGSV
+76 APDKATV
-83 ELNFAA
+83 ELHYTA
-89 IHKDETYKV
+89 INDDVTETVTYK
-98 TYYPALVDVTVRHYW
+98 PAEVSFTVKHYQ
-113 QNAEGENYTLH
+113 QNTDNDNYTLVDT
-124 ETENRQMPTGSDV
+124 ETKTGYTESEV
-137 GAGLAKTYPGFTA
+137 GAGLAKSYEGFTA
-150 LLYETTTKVAADGST
+150 LLYDTTTRIAADGST
-165 VVEIKYDRNY
+165 EVEIYYDRNY
-175 YLLNLNLDGG
+175 YLLSLDLDGG
-185 WGVEPIYARYGAP
+185 WGADPIYARYGAVIGLSSP
-198 VSLGTPEKAGYTFN
+198 TKPGYTFG
-212 GWNPEFALT
+212 GWNPTAPT
-221 TMPAQDTT
+221 NMPAKNQTL
-229 YTAQWKAPD
+229 
-238 TANVTVV
+238 TANWTASNVEYRVQY
-245 IWGENANDEGYSYY
+245 WQENANDSGYSYVE
-259 DSIIT
+259 SQT
-264 SGKPGET
+264 VTAKAGTVVSGDT
-271 YNPLTCGKEAHTHSD
+271 YKNSKS
-286 ACGIVCGHTHGLTCY
+286 
-301 GLSASARSVTPSSEA
+301 
-316 LKYFAQLSGGIQ
+316 
-328 DGYIYYFEDNGYN
+328 
-341 GKGDI
+341 
-346 YYLRLNG
+346 
-353 NYYQYTGTPNSNM
+353 YTGFTYHHADTNVTVA
-366 GTQVGSRVSCAE
+366 GDGS
-378 GILHDTDY
+378 
-386 FYKYSVKITC
+386 
-396 GHHTDSCYS
+396 
-405 CGKTAHTHTPACFP
+405 
-419 SYTKMDSTLWTLV
+419 
-432 RSDTATVSADGTT
+432 T
-445 VVNVYYDRV
+445 VVNVYFNRNLYTVTFKERNCGKV
-454 EKTLHFRSK
+454 SGWFHSHKESC
-463 NSSSDTYGTITAKWG
+463 YGKVAKTITAKYG
-478 ADIDAQ
+478 AFIGDQWPGNGWYVDTSENTAQ
-484 YKAILKKTNNNSFWS
+484 SYLA
-499 RNANASE
+499 
-506 PYTNYIGVMPA
+506 VMPLGGKTFYGQQTGSYTA
-517 EDRTYYL
+517 TATYYVEVL
-524 DGDGG
+524 PDESGTTVSGKTYKVHHTDTAKYDGDGLNV
-529 GTEGTMSYYF
+529 TDEERY
-539 QDLNGNYPNTPGFT
+539 DL
-553 VDNVGGYSV
+553 
-562 SDEDHYD
+562 
-569 FEGFT
+569 EGFT
-574 YNHGTANKVSC
+574 CNTAISAENGDTYNGS
-585 VNAKFYYT
+585 KFYYT
-593 RNSYNLAFNDGTG
+593 RNNYTLVYNDQYGTTREEQLPYEQVLSKSVNKSY
-606 VVKEATVKYEDSLGK
+606 
-621 YDYKPDVPA
+621 VPA
-630 GLYEKDSRVFAG
+630 YPKGLEAGAYEFAG
-642 WYLNPECTGEEYKL
+642 WYLDPEGTQSVDWNAK
-656 NEHTMPANN
+656 MPAAK
-665 VLLYAKWAPVEHKV
+665 VVLYAKWAPKTHTVR
-679 TYSQTEGG
+679 TFLTEDAMNAGTG
-687 NPLGQVDNVPHGDLI
+687 LIDTWENVPHRSTINKPANPTNG
-702 KKVPDVEYGERT
+702 KYT

-721 DENGVEHAFHPS
+721 ENGVEKAYDFS
-733 MPVRRDMNLYAK
+733 MAVTKDMDLYAK
-745 WRTNVAM
+745 WISNSLVQ
-752 SYTIR
+752 YTIH
-757 YAIQNEDGSLT
+757 YQLEDGT
-768 YIAEDTTGSALAE
+768 TIAPDTTGSALAGA
-781 STKTFEAKTG
+781 TKTFDAKTG
-791 ADLYADYQTG
+791 TDLNEGYQTG
-801 YFPQV
+801 YFPNV
-806 SSHSMVISLD
+806 GSHSITMDI
-816 NPEQNEYTFIYVKM
+816 NGGNEFTFVYVPK
-830 QAVNYTVRYLE
+830 AEVNYTVRYLE
-841 KGTNAVLYDEK
+841 KDTNKVLHEEK
-852 SDSTSAA
+852 HAATRDA

-865 VAIKGYAPDAYQK
+865 ETVPGYAPDAYQK
-878 RLVLST
+878 RLVLSA

-892 FWYVKDEK
+892 FWYVKDTE
-900 HAPVQVIH
+900 HAPVQIIH

-917 YTEYQ
+917 YTEYS

-929 VINKTYSA
+929 LIGETYTA
-937 EPIAITGFEYARGTV
+937 EWLTIAGFAKNETK
-952 EAGASVTVVP
+952 SNT
-962 AGQNPSGTLT
+962 SGELT
-972 ADGLVLNL
+972 AAGLVLNL

-1091 VDLTAS
+1091 VDLTTS
-1097 IVDNG
+1097 IVDNR
-1102 YDLTAQVAAGYLYG
+1102 YDLTARVAAGYLYG
-1116 GSFSNEAC
+1116 GSFSDAAC

-1227 YQMVKATRNGKV
+1227 YQMVKAARNGKV

-1309 RNLTFDASKPN
+1309 RNLTFDASEPN
-1320 VAQIKRIPVATTCT
+1320 VAQIERIPVATTCT

-1451 EDNYQGVGIMVNGEP
+1451 EDNYQDVGIMVNGEP

>member
-36 SVVINY
+36 SVVIKY

-51 PSWTATLANGS
+51 PSWTATLARGS

-76 TPDKGSV
+76 TPDRATV
-83 ELNFAA
+83 ELDYTA
-89 IHKDETYKV
+89 INE
-98 TYYPALVDVTVRHYW
+98 DVTETVIYKPAEVSFTVKHYQ
-113 QNAEGENYTLH
+113 QNTDNDNYTLADT
-124 ETENRQMPTGSDV
+124 ETRTGYTESVV
-137 GAGLAKTYPGFTA
+137 GAGLAKTYEGFTA
-150 LLYETTTKVAADGST
+150 LLYDTTTKIAADGST
-165 VVEIKYDRNY
+165 EVEIYYDRNY
-175 YLLNLNLDGG
+175 YLLNLDLAGG
-185 WGVEPIYARYGAP
+185 WGADPIYARYGA
-198 VSLGTPEKAGYTFN
+198 VISLSSPTKSGYTFA
-212 GWNPEFALT
+212 GWTPEAPAN
-221 TMPAQDTT
+221 MPAENKTLKANW
-229 YTAQWKAPD
+229 TAKD
-238 TANVTVV
+238 SVDYTVV
-245 IWGENANDEGYSYY
+245 FWYQNANDDGYSYAG
-259 DSIIT
+259 SIT
-264 SGKPGET
+264 QSATPGASKSSGDFRSTDFTGRDASHFT
-271 YNPLTCGKEAHTHSD
+271 YNAAK
-286 ACGIVCGHTHGLTCY
+286 
-301 GLSASARSVTPSSEA
+301 
-316 LKYFAQLSGGIQ
+316 
-328 DGYIYYFEDNGYN
+328 
-341 GKGDI
+341 
-346 YYLRLNG
+346 
-353 NYYQYTGTPNSNM
+353 
-366 GTQVGSRVSCAE
+366 AE
-378 GILHDTDY
+378 
-386 FYKYSVKITC
+386 
-396 GHHTDSCYS
+396 
-405 CGKTAHTHTPACFP
+405 
-419 SYTKMDSTLWTLV
+419 
-432 RSDTATVSADGTT
+432 TATINGDGST
-445 VVNVYYDRV
+445 VVNVYFTRNTYTLTFKDG
-454 EKTLHFRSK
+454 KTTVKTINARYQQDIHGNFPIK
-463 NSSSDTYGTITAKWG
+463 DGSDTIWWNVPNGCKSFKPGTQLGSIDIMPGENITFTKDDSQSG
-478 ADIDAQ
+478 AMLYYYVETLNGEKGDYTHNGKNFKQ
-484 YKAILKKTNNNSFWS
+484 YKQITLDKYCYLTY
-499 RNANASE
+499 SE
-506 PYTNYIGVMPA
+506 EFHDIT
-517 EDRTYYL
+517 
-524 DGDGG
+524 
-529 GTEGTMSYYF
+529 
-539 QDLNGNYPNTPGFT
+539 GFT
-553 VDNVGGYSV
+553 QWWSDPAFDKMEQGGVAYDGYSYIKGYYIK
-562 SDEDHYD
+562 D
-569 FEGFT
+569 
-574 YNHGTANKVSC
+574 
-585 VNAKFYYT
+585 VNVLCYT
-593 RNSYNLAFNDGTG
+593 RNSYTLKFYNYGTELTDHQATLQYEAPLKDKNFTPAYPSNL
-606 VVKEATVKYEDSLGK
+606 EANAYE
-621 YDYKPDVPA
+621 
-630 GLYEKDSRVFAG
+630 FAG
-642 WYLNPECTGEEYKL
+642 WYTTPGCYEGSEVNWDTA
-656 NEHTMPANN
+656 TMPAGD
-665 VLLYAKWAPVEHKV
+665 LMLYAKWTPKTHTVRTFLTEEAMSAAENPTNIWEKV
-679 TYSQTEGG
+679 AHRSIIADKPEDPTNG
-687 NPLGQVDNVPHGDLI
+687 NYN
-702 KKVPDVEYGERT
+702 

-721 DENGVEHAFHPS
+721 ENGVEKAYDFS
-733 MPVRRDMNLYAK
+733 MTVTKDMDLYAK
-745 WRTNVAM
+745 WISNSLVQ
-752 SYTIR
+752 YTIH
-757 YAIQNEDGSLT
+757 YQLENGT
-768 YIAEDTTGSALAE
+768 PIAPDTTGSALAGA
-781 STKTFEAKTG
+781 TKTFDAKTG
-791 ADLYADYQTG
+791 ADLNQGYQTG
-801 YFPQV
+801 YFPKV
-806 SSHSMVISLD
+806 GSHSITMDI
-816 NPEQNEYTFIYVKM
+816 NGGNEYTFVYVPK
-830 QAVNYTVRYLE
+830 AEVNYTVRYLE
-841 KGTNAVLYDEK
+841 KDTNTVLHEEK
-852 SDSTSAA
+852 HAATRDA

-865 VAIKGYAPDAYQK
+865 VTITEYAPDAYQK
-878 RLVLST
+878 RLVLSA
-884 DEKENVIT
+884 DEGSNVIT
-892 FWYVKDEK
+892 FWYVKDTE
-900 HAPVQVIH
+900 HAPVQIIH

-917 YTEYQ
+917 YTEYS

-929 VINKTYSA
+929 LIGETYTA
-937 EPIAITGFEYARGTV
+937 EWLTIAGFAKNETK
-952 EAGASVTVVP
+952 S
-962 AGQNPSGTLT
+962 NISGVLT
-972 ADGLVLNL
+972 NQGLVLNL
-980 YYDRIQYPYEFRFV
+980 YYDRIEYPYEFRFV
-994 NSYTGEDI
+994 NSYTGEEI
-1002 TDYTFPG
+1002 TGYDFGT
-1009 ATKGNA
+1009 TNGNA

-1030 DLGYKLDT
+1030 ALGYKLDT

-1091 VDLTAS
+1091 VDLTVS
-1097 IVDNG
+1097 IAENG

-1124 TVVQEYGAENPT
+1124 TEVQGYGTENPT

-1214 FETPVANPGAATV
+1214 FEPPVANPGAATV
-1227 YQMVKATRNGKV
+1227 YQMVKAARNGKV

-1285 KTDGI
+1285 MTDGI

-1320 VAQIKRIPVATTCT
+1320 VAQIKKIPVATTCT

-1405 VSDLSGFTADT
+1405 ASDLSGFTADT

-1436 LLRVRGVTLI
+1436 LFRVRGVTLI

-1451 EDNYQGVGIMVNGEP
+1451 EDNYQEVGIMVNGEP

>member
-51 PSWTATLANGS
+51 PSWTATLARGS

-76 TPDKGSV
+76 TPDRATV
-83 ELNFAA
+83 ELDYTA
-89 IHKDETYKV
+89 INE
-98 TYYPALVDVTVRHYW
+98 DVTETVIYKPAEVSFTVKHYQ
-113 QNAEGENYTLH
+113 QNTDNDNYTLF
-124 ETENRQMPTGSDV
+124 ETETKTGYTESEV
-137 GAGLAKTYPGFTA
+137 GAGLAKSYEGFTA
-150 LLYETTTKVAADGST
+150 LLYDTTTKIAADGST
-165 VVEIKYDRNY
+165 EVEIYYDRNY
-175 YLLNLNLDGG
+175 YLLSLDLAGG
-185 WGVEPIYARYGAP
+185 WGADPIYARYGAVIGLSSP
-198 VSLGTPEKAGYTFN
+198 TKPGYTFA
-212 GWNPEFALT
+212 GWDPKAPAN
-221 TMPAQDTT
+221 MPAENQTL
-229 YTAQWKAPD
+229 TAKW
-238 TANVTVV
+238 TASNVEYRVQY
-245 IWGENANDEGYSYY
+245 WQENANDSKYSYVESQTVTAKAG
-259 DSIIT
+259 DVVS
-264 SGKPGET
+264 GET
-271 YNPLTCGKEAHTHSD
+271 YKDS
-286 ACGIVCGHTHGLTCY
+286 
-301 GLSASARSVTPSSEA
+301 
-316 LKYFAQLSGGIQ
+316 KF
-328 DGYIYYFEDNGYN
+328 YN
-341 GKGDI
+341 GFTYDHADTNVTVAGD
-346 YYLRLNG
+346 
-353 NYYQYTGTPNSNM
+353 
-366 GTQVGSRVSCAE
+366 GS
-378 GILHDTDY
+378 
-386 FYKYSVKITC
+386 
-396 GHHTDSCYS
+396 
-405 CGKTAHTHTPACFP
+405 
-419 SYTKMDSTLWTLV
+419 
-432 RSDTATVSADGTT
+432 T
-445 VVNVYYDRV
+445 VVNVYFNRDLYTVTFKELTCNNGSSWHDHV
-454 EKTLHFRSK
+454 ESC
-463 NSSSDTYGTITAKWG
+463 YGKVAKTITAKYG
-478 ADIDAQ
+478 AFIGDQWPGNGWHVGPDTSKFQ
-484 YKAILKKTNNNSFWS
+484 SYLAIMPLGGKTFYDQLSGS
-499 RNANASE
+499 KTATA
-506 PYTNYIGVMPA
+506 
-517 EDRTYYL
+517 TYYVEVL
-524 DGDGG
+524 PGESGTMVGGKSYKQHHQDTAKYDTDWFGG
-529 GTEGTMSYYF
+529 GPTVTDEERY
-539 QDLNGNYPNTPGFT
+539 DL
-553 VDNVGGYSV
+553 
-562 SDEDHYD
+562 
-569 FEGFT
+569 EGFT
-574 YNHGTANKVSC
+574 CNKDISAENGDEYNGS
-585 VNAKFYYT
+585 KFYYT
-593 RNSYNLAFNDGTG
+593 RNSYTLVYDDQYRN
-606 VVKEATVKYEDSLGK
+606 TVEEDLPYEQVLSK
-621 YDYKPDVPA
+621 SVNKSYVPA
-630 GLYEKDSRVFAG
+630 YPKGLEAGAYEFAG
-642 WYLNPECTGEEYKL
+642 WYLDPDGTREVDWTAK
-656 NEHTMPANN
+656 MPAAK
-665 VLLYAKWAPVEHKV
+665 VVLYAKWAPKTHTVR
-679 TYSQTEGG
+679 TFLTEDAMNAGTA
-687 NPLGQVDNVPHGDLI
+687 PIDTWENVPHRSTI
-702 KKVPDVEYGERT
+702 KKPQNPTNGQYT
-714 FVGWFYK
+714 FVGWFYQ
-721 DENGVEHAFHPS
+721 ENGVEKAFDFS
-733 MPVRRDMNLYAK
+733 MAVTKNLNLYAK
-745 WRTNVAM
+745 WSSNTLVE
-752 SYTIR
+752 YTIHYR
-757 YAIQNEDGSLT
+757 LADGT
-768 YIAEDTTGSALAE
+768 TIAPDTTGSALAGA
-781 STKTFEAKTG
+781 TKTFDAKTG
-791 ADLYADYQTG
+791 TDLNQGYQIG
-801 YFPQV
+801 YFPKV
-806 SSHSMVISLD
+806 GSHSITMNIDGD
-816 NPEQNEYTFIYVKM
+816 NVFTFVYVPGEK
-830 QAVNYTVRYLE
+830 VNYTVRYLE
-841 KGTNAVLYDEK
+841 KDTNNVLHEEKHAATRDAVI
-852 SDSTSAA
+852 
-859 VVTEKF
+859 TEKF
-865 VAIKGYAPDAYQK
+865 VTITGYAPDAYQK
-878 RLVLST
+878 RLVLSA
-884 DEKENVIT
+884 EEESNVIT
-892 FWYVKDEK
+892 FWYVKDET
-900 HAPVQVIH
+900 HAPVQIIH

-917 YTEYQ
+917 YTEYS

-929 VINKTYSA
+929 LIGETYSA
-937 EPIAITGFEYARGTV
+937 EWLTIAGFAKNETK
-952 EAGASVTVVP
+952 SNT
-962 AGQNPSGTLT
+962 SGKLT
-972 ADGLVLNL
+972 AEGLVLNL
-980 YYDRIQYPYEFRFV
+980 YYDRIEYPYEFRFV
-994 NSYTGEDI
+994 NSYTGEEI
-1002 TDYTFPG
+1002 TDYDFGT
-1009 ATKGNA
+1009 TNGNA

-1021 TYTAPERLG
+1021 TFTAPEKLG

-1091 VDLTAS
+1091 VDLTTS
-1097 IVDNG
+1097 IAENG
-1102 YDLTAQVAAGYLYG
+1102 YDLTAQVAAGCLYG
-1116 GSFSNEAC
+1116 GSFSNADC
-1124 TVVQEYGAENPT
+1124 TEVQEYGAGNPT

-1146 YIWEVPDTYL
+1146 YIREVPDTYL

-1214 FETPVANPGAATV
+1214 FEPPVANPGAATV
-1227 YQMVKATRNGKV
+1227 YQMVKAARNGKV

-1285 KTDGI
+1285 KNDGI

-1320 VAQIKRIPVATTCT
+1320 VAQIKKIPVATTCT

-1405 VSDLSGFTADT
+1405 ASDLSGFTADT

-1436 LLRVRGVTLI
+1436 LFRVRGVTLI

-1451 EDNYQGVGIMVNGEP
+1451 EDNYQEVGIMVNGEP

>member
-51 PSWTATLANGS
+51 PSWTATLARGS
-62 AYHNTVTSPTVVGY
+62 DYHNTVTSPTVVGY
-76 TPDKGSV
+76 TPNRKSV
-83 ELNFAA
+83 ELN
-89 IHKDETYKV
+89 IQSISKDVMETVTYK
-98 TYYPALVDVTVRHYW
+98 PAEVNFTVKHYQ
-113 QNAEGENYTLH
+113 QNTDNDNYTLADT
-124 ETENRQMPTGSDV
+124 ETRTGYTESVV
-137 GAGLAKTYPGFTA
+137 GAGLAKTYEGFTA
-150 LLYETTTKVAADGST
+150 LLYDTTTKVAADGST
-165 VVEIKYDRNY
+165 EVEIYYDRNY
-175 YLLNLNLDGG
+175 YLLNLDLAGG
-185 WGVEPIYARYGAP
+185 WGADPIYARYGAVIGLSSP
-198 VSLGTPEKAGYTFN
+198 TKSGYTFA
-212 GWNPEFALT
+212 GWDPKAPAN
-221 TMPAQDTT
+221 MPAENKTL
-229 YTAQWKAPD
+229 TAQWTPVNSVD
-238 TANVTVV
+238 YTVV
-245 IWGENANDEGYSYY
+245 FWYQNANDDGYSYAGNL
-259 DSIIT
+259 T
-264 SGKPGET
+264 QSGKPGASVSSGQFSGTDFTGRDASHFT
-271 YNPLTCGKEAHTHSD
+271 YNAAK
-286 ACGIVCGHTHGLTCY
+286 
-301 GLSASARSVTPSSEA
+301 
-316 LKYFAQLSGGIQ
+316 
-328 DGYIYYFEDNGYN
+328 
-341 GKGDI
+341 
-346 YYLRLNG
+346 
-353 NYYQYTGTPNSNM
+353 
-366 GTQVGSRVSCAE
+366 AE
-378 GILHDTDY
+378 
-386 FYKYSVKITC
+386 
-396 GHHTDSCYS
+396 
-405 CGKTAHTHTPACFP
+405 
-419 SYTKMDSTLWTLV
+419 
-432 RSDTATVSADGTT
+432 TATINGDGST
-445 VVNVYYDRV
+445 VVNVYFTRNTYTLTFKDG
-454 EKTLHFRSK
+454 KTTVKTINARYQQDIHGNFPIK
-463 NSSSDTYGTITAKWG
+463 DGSDTIWWNVPNGCKSFKPGTQLGSIDIMPGENITFTKDDSQSG
-478 ADIDAQ
+478 AMLYYYVETLNGEKGDYTHNGKNFKQ
-484 YKAILKKTNNNSFWS
+484 YKQITLDKYCYLTY
-499 RNANASE
+499 SE
-506 PYTNYIGVMPA
+506 EFHDIT
-517 EDRTYYL
+517 
-524 DGDGG
+524 
-529 GTEGTMSYYF
+529 
-539 QDLNGNYPNTPGFT
+539 GFT
-553 VDNVGGYSV
+553 QWWSDPAFDKMEQGGVAYDGYSHIKGYYIK
-562 SDEDHYD
+562 D
-569 FEGFT
+569 
-574 YNHGTANKVSC
+574 
-585 VNAKFYYT
+585 VNVLCYT
-593 RNSYNLAFNDGTG
+593 RNSYTLKFYNYGTELTDHQATLQYEAPLKDKNFTPAYPSNL
-606 VVKEATVKYEDSLGK
+606 EANAYE
-621 YDYKPDVPA
+621 
-630 GLYEKDSRVFAG
+630 FAG
-642 WYLNPECTGEEYKL
+642 WYTTPGCYEGSEVNWDTA
-656 NEHTMPANN
+656 TMPAGD
-665 VLLYAKWAPVEHKV
+665 LMLYAKWAPKTHTVR
-679 TYSQTEGG
+679 TFLTEEAMNAGTA
-687 NPLGQVDNVPHGDLI
+687 PIDTWENVPHRSTI
-702 KKVPDVEYGERT
+702 KKPQNPTNGQYT
-714 FVGWFYK
+714 FVGWFYQ
-721 DENGVEHAFHPS
+721 ENGVEKAYDFS
-733 MPVRRDMNLYAK
+733 MAVTKDMDLYAK
-745 WRTNVAM
+745 WISNTLVQ
-752 SYTIR
+752 YTIHYR
-757 YAIQNEDGSLT
+757 LEDGT
-768 YIAEDTTGSALAE
+768 TIAPDTTGSALAGA
-781 STKTFEAKTG
+781 TKTFDAKTG
-791 ADLYADYQTG
+791 TDLNQGYQTG
-801 YFPQV
+801 YFPKV
-806 SSHSMVISLD
+806 GSHSITMNIDGD
-816 NPEQNEYTFIYVKM
+816 NVFTFVYVPGEK
-830 QAVNYTVRYLE
+830 VNYTVRYLE
-841 KGTNAVLYDEK
+841 KDTNKVLHEEK
-852 SDSTSAA
+852 HAATRDA

-865 VAIKGYAPDAYQK
+865 VTITEYAPDAYQK
-878 RLVLST
+878 RLVLSD
-884 DEKENVIT
+884 DETQNVIT
-892 FWYVKDEK
+892 FWYVKDEV
-900 HAPVQVIH
+900 HAPVQIIH

-917 YTEYQ
+917 YTEYS

-929 VINKTYSA
+929 LIGETYTA
-937 EPIAITGFEYARGTV
+937 EWLTIAGFAKNETK
-952 EAGASVTVVP
+952 SNT
-962 AGQNPSGTLT
+962 SGKLT
-972 ADGLVLNL
+972 AEGLVLNL

-1048 IRIEDPA
+1048 IWIEDPA

-1091 VDLTAS
+1091 VDLTTS
-1097 IVDNG
+1097 IAENG

-1124 TVVQEYGAENPT
+1124 TEVQGYGTENPT

-1214 FETPVANPGAATV
+1214 FEPPVANPGAATV
-1227 YQMVKATRNGKV
+1227 YQMVKAARNGKV

-1285 KTDGI
+1285 KNDGI

-1320 VAQIKRIPVATTCT
+1320 VAQIKKIHVATTCT

-1405 VSDLSGFTADT
+1405 ASDLSGFTADT

-1436 LLRVRGVTLI
+1436 LFRVRGVTLI

-1451 EDNYQGVGIMVNGEP
+1451 EDNYQEVGIMVNGEP

>member
-36 SVVINY
+36 SVVIKY

-51 PSWTATLANGS
+51 PSWTATLARGS

-76 TPDKGSV
+76 TPDRATV
-83 ELNFAA
+83 ELDYTA
-89 IHKDETYKV
+89 INE
-98 TYYPALVDVTVRHYW
+98 DVTETVIYKPAEVSFTVKHYQ
-113 QNAEGENYTLH
+113 QNTDNDNYTLADT
-124 ETENRQMPTGSDV
+124 ETRTGYTESVV
-137 GAGLAKTYPGFTA
+137 GAGLAKTYEGFTA
-150 LLYETTTKVAADGST
+150 LLYDTTTKIAADGST
-165 VVEIKYDRNY
+165 EVEIYYDRNY
-175 YLLNLNLDGG
+175 YLLNLDLAGG
-185 WGVEPIYARYGAP
+185 WGADPIYARYGA
-198 VSLGTPEKAGYTFN
+198 VISLSSPTKSGYTFA
-212 GWNPEFALT
+212 GWTPEAPAN
-221 TMPAQDTT
+221 MPAENKTLKANW
-229 YTAQWKAPD
+229 TAKD
-238 TANVTVV
+238 SVDYTVV
-245 IWGENANDEGYSYY
+245 FWYQNANDDGYSYAG
-259 DSIIT
+259 SIT
-264 SGKPGET
+264 QSATPGASKSSG
-271 YNPLTCGKEAHTHSD
+271 D
-286 ACGIVCGHTHGLTCY
+286 
-301 GLSASARSVTPSSEA
+301 
-316 LKYFAQLSGGIQ
+316 
-328 DGYIYYFEDNGYN
+328 
-341 GKGDI
+341 
-346 YYLRLNG
+346 
-353 NYYQYTGTPNSNM
+353 
-366 GTQVGSRVSCAE
+366 
-378 GILHDTDY
+378 
-386 FYKYSVKITC
+386 
-396 GHHTDSCYS
+396 
-405 CGKTAHTHTPACFP
+405 
-419 SYTKMDSTLWTLV
+419 
-432 RSDTATVSADGTT
+432 
-445 VVNVYYDRV
+445 
-454 EKTLHFRSK
+454 FRST
-463 NSSSDTYGTITAKWG
+463 DFTGR
-478 ADIDAQ
+478 DA
-484 YKAILKKTNNNSFWS
+484 S
-499 RNANASE
+499 
-506 PYTNYIGVMPA
+506 
-517 EDRTYYL
+517 
-524 DGDGG
+524 
-529 GTEGTMSYYF
+529 
-539 QDLNGNYPNTPGFT
+539 
-553 VDNVGGYSV
+553 
-562 SDEDHYD
+562 H
-569 FEGFT
+569 FT
-574 YNHGTANKVSC
+574 YNAAKAETATINGDGSTVVSVYFTRNTYTLTFKDGKTTVKTINARYQQDIHGNFPIKDGSDTIWWNVPNGCKSFKPGTRLGSIDIMPGENITFTKDDSQSGAMLYYYVETLNGEKGDYTHNGKNFKQYKQITLDKYCYLTYSEEFHDITGFTQWWSDPAFDKMEQGGVAYDGYSYVRGYYIKD
-585 VNAKFYYT
+585 VNVLCYT
-593 RNSYNLAFNDGTG
+593 RNSYTLKFYNYGTELTDHQATLQYEAPLKDKNFTPAYPSNL
-606 VVKEATVKYEDSLGK
+606 EANAYE
-621 YDYKPDVPA
+621 
-630 GLYEKDSRVFAG
+630 FAG
-642 WYLNPECTGEEYKL
+642 WYTTPGCYEGSEVNWDTA
-656 NEHTMPANN
+656 TMPAGD
-665 VLLYAKWAPVEHKV
+665 LMLYAKWTPKTHTVRTFLTEEAMSAAENPTNIWEKV
-679 TYSQTEGG
+679 AHRSIIADKPEDPTNG
-687 NPLGQVDNVPHGDLI
+687 NYN
-702 KKVPDVEYGERT
+702 

-721 DENGVEHAFHPS
+721 ENGVEKAYDFS
-733 MPVRRDMNLYAK
+733 MAVTKDMDLYAK
-745 WRTNVAM
+745 WISNSLVQ
-752 SYTIR
+752 YTIH
-757 YAIQNEDGSLT
+757 YQLENGT
-768 YIAEDTTGSALAE
+768 PIAPDTTGSALAGA
-781 STKTFEAKTG
+781 TKTFDAKTG
-791 ADLYADYQTG
+791 ADLNQGYQTG
-801 YFPQV
+801 YFPKV
-806 SSHSMVISLD
+806 GSHSITMDI
-816 NPEQNEYTFIYVKM
+816 NGGNEYTFVYVPK
-830 QAVNYTVRYLE
+830 AEVNYTVRYLE
-841 KGTNAVLYDEK
+841 KDTNTVLHEEK
-852 SDSTSAA
+852 HAATRDA

-865 VAIKGYAPDAYQK
+865 VTITEYAPDAYQK
-878 RLVLST
+878 RLVLSA
-884 DEKENVIT
+884 DEGSNVIT
-892 FWYVKDEK
+892 FWYVKDTE
-900 HAPVQVIH
+900 HAPVQIIH

-917 YTEYQ
+917 YTEYS

-929 VINKTYSA
+929 LIGETYTA
-937 EPIAITGFEYARGTV
+937 EWLTIAGFAKNETK
-952 EAGASVTVVP
+952 S
-962 AGQNPSGTLT
+962 NISGVLT
-972 ADGLVLNL
+972 NQGLVLNL
-980 YYDRIQYPYEFRFV
+980 YYDRIEYPYEFRFV
-994 NSYTGEDI
+994 NSYTGEEI
-1002 TDYTFPG
+1002 TGYDFGT
-1009 ATKGNA
+1009 TNGNA

-1030 DLGYKLDT
+1030 ALGYKLDT

-1091 VDLTAS
+1091 VDLTVS
-1097 IVDNG
+1097 IAENG

-1124 TVVQEYGAENPT
+1124 TEVQGYGTENPT

-1214 FETPVANPGAATV
+1214 FEPPVANPGAATV
-1227 YQMVKATRNGKV
+1227 YQMVKAARNGKV

-1320 VAQIKRIPVATTCT
+1320 VAQIKKIPVATTCT

-1405 VSDLSGFTADT
+1405 ASDLSGFTADT

-1436 LLRVRGVTLI
+1436 LFRVRGVTLI

-1451 EDNYQGVGIMVNGEP
+1451 EDNYQEVGIMVNGEP

>member
-1 MKTWKRALALVLA
+1 M
-14 LVMAL
+14 
-19 SLVALP
+19 
-25 SFAEGEEKDTY
+25 
-36 SVVINY
+36 
-42 VFADGSQAA
+42 
-51 PSWTATLANGS
+51 
-62 AYHNTVTSPTVVGY
+62 
-76 TPDKGSV
+76 
-83 ELNFAA
+83 
-89 IHKDETYKV
+89 
-98 TYYPALVDVTVRHYW
+98 
-113 QNAEGENYTLH
+113 
-124 ETENRQMPTGSDV
+124 
-137 GAGLAKTYPGFTA
+137 
-150 LLYETTTKVAADGST
+150 
-165 VVEIKYDRNY
+165 EIYYDRNY
-175 YLLNLNLDGG
+175 YLLNLDLAGG
-185 WGVEPIYARYGAP
+185 WGADPIYARYGA
-198 VSLGTPEKAGYTFN
+198 VISLSSPTKSGYTFA
-212 GWNPEFALT
+212 GWTPEAPAN
-221 TMPAQDTT
+221 MPAENKTLKANW
-229 YTAQWKAPD
+229 TAKD
-238 TANVTVV
+238 SVDYTVV
-245 IWGENANDEGYSYY
+245 FWYQNANDDGYSYAGSITQSATPGASKSSGDFRSTDFTGRDASHFTYNAAKAETATINGDGSTVVSVYFTRNTYTLTFKDGKTTVKTINARYQQDIHGNFPIKDGSDTIWWNVPNGCKSFKPGTQLGSIDIMPGENITFTKDDSQSGAMLYYYVETLNGEKGDYTHNGKNFKQYKQITLDMYCYLTYSEEFHDITGFTQWWSDPAFDKMEQGGVAYEGYSSVRGYY
-259 DSIIT
+259 IKD
-264 SGKPGET
+264 
-271 YNPLTCGKEAHTHSD
+271 
-286 ACGIVCGHTHGLTCY
+286 
-301 GLSASARSVTPSSEA
+301 
-316 LKYFAQLSGGIQ
+316 
-328 DGYIYYFEDNGYN
+328 
-341 GKGDI
+341 
-346 YYLRLNG
+346 
-353 NYYQYTGTPNSNM
+353 
-366 GTQVGSRVSCAE
+366 
-378 GILHDTDY
+378 
-386 FYKYSVKITC
+386 
-396 GHHTDSCYS
+396 
-405 CGKTAHTHTPACFP
+405 
-419 SYTKMDSTLWTLV
+419 
-432 RSDTATVSADGTT
+432 
-445 VVNVYYDRV
+445 VNV
-454 EKTLHFRSK
+454 L
-463 NSSSDTYGTITAKWG
+463 
-478 ADIDAQ
+478 
-484 YKAILKKTNNNSFWS
+484 
-499 RNANASE
+499 
-506 PYTNYIGVMPA
+506 
-517 EDRTYYL
+517 
-524 DGDGG
+524 
-529 GTEGTMSYYF
+529 
-539 QDLNGNYPNTPGFT
+539 
-553 VDNVGGYSV
+553 
-562 SDEDHYD
+562 
-569 FEGFT
+569 
-574 YNHGTANKVSC
+574 C
-585 VNAKFYYT
+585 YT
-593 RNSYNLAFNDGTG
+593 RNSYTLKFYNYGTELTDHQATLQYEAPLKDKNFTPAYPSNL
-606 VVKEATVKYEDSLGK
+606 EANAYE
-621 YDYKPDVPA
+621 
-630 GLYEKDSRVFAG
+630 FAG
-642 WYLNPECTGEEYKL
+642 WYTTPGCYEGSEVNWDTA
-656 NEHTMPANN
+656 TMPAGD
-665 VLLYAKWAPVEHKV
+665 LMLYAKWTPKTHTVRTFLTEEAMSAAENPTNIWEKV
-679 TYSQTEGG
+679 AHRSIIADKPEDPTNG
-687 NPLGQVDNVPHGDLI
+687 NYN
-702 KKVPDVEYGERT
+702 

-721 DENGVEHAFHPS
+721 ENGVEKAYDFS
-733 MPVRRDMNLYAK
+733 MAVTKDMDLYAK
-745 WRTNVAM
+745 WISNSLVQ
-752 SYTIR
+752 YTIH
-757 YAIQNEDGSLT
+757 YQLENGT
-768 YIAEDTTGSALAE
+768 PIAPDTTGSALAGA
-781 STKTFEAKTG
+781 TKTFDAKTG
-791 ADLYADYQTG
+791 ADLNQGYQTG
-801 YFPQV
+801 YFPKV
-806 SSHSMVISLD
+806 GSHSITMDI
-816 NPEQNEYTFIYVKM
+816 NGGNEYTFVYVPK
-830 QAVNYTVRYLE
+830 AEVNYTVRYLE
-841 KGTNAVLYDEK
+841 KDTNTVLHEEK
-852 SDSTSAA
+852 HAATRDA

-865 VAIKGYAPDAYQK
+865 VTITEYAPDAYQK
-878 RLVLST
+878 RLVLSA
-884 DEKENVIT
+884 DEGSNVIT
-892 FWYVKDEK
+892 FWYVKDTE
-900 HAPVQVIH
+900 HAPVQIIH

-917 YTEYQ
+917 YTEYS

-929 VINKTYSA
+929 LIGETYTA
-937 EPIAITGFEYARGTV
+937 EWLTIAGFAKNETK
-952 EAGASVTVVP
+952 S
-962 AGQNPSGTLT
+962 NISGVLT
-972 ADGLVLNL
+972 NQGLVLNL
-980 YYDRIQYPYEFRFV
+980 YYDRIEYPYEFRFV
-994 NSYTGEDI
+994 NSYTGEEI
-1002 TDYTFPG
+1002 TGYDFGT
-1009 ATKGNA
+1009 TNGNA

-1030 DLGYKLDT
+1030 ALGYKLDT

-1091 VDLTAS
+1091 VDLTVS
-1097 IVDNG
+1097 IAENG

-1124 TVVQEYGAENPT
+1124 TEVQGYGTENPT

-1214 FETPVANPGAATV
+1214 FEPPVANPGAATV
-1227 YQMVKATRNGKV
+1227 YQMVKAARNGKV

-1320 VAQIKRIPVATTCT
+1320 VAQIKKIPVATTCT

-1405 VSDLSGFTADT
+1405 ASDLSGFTADT

-1436 LLRVRGVTLI
+1436 LFRVRGVTLI

-1451 EDNYQGVGIMVNGEP
+1451 EDNYQEVGIMVNGEP

>member
-1 MKTWKRALALVLA
+1 
-14 LVMAL
+14 MAL

-36 SVVINY
+36 SVVIKY

-51 PSWTATLANGS
+51 PSWTATLARGS

-76 TPDKGSV
+76 TPDRATV
-83 ELNFAA
+83 ELDYTA
-89 IHKDETYKV
+89 INE
-98 TYYPALVDVTVRHYW
+98 DVTETVIYKPAEVSFTVKHYQ
-113 QNAEGENYTLH
+113 QNTDNDNYTLADT
-124 ETENRQMPTGSDV
+124 ETRTGYTESVV
-137 GAGLAKTYPGFTA
+137 GAGLAKTYEGFTA
-150 LLYETTTKVAADGST
+150 LLYDTTTKIAADGST
-165 VVEIKYDRNY
+165 EVEIYYDRNY
-175 YLLNLNLDGG
+175 YLLNLDLAGG
-185 WGVEPIYARYGAP
+185 WGADPIYARYGA
-198 VSLGTPEKAGYTFN
+198 VISLSSPTKSGYTFA
-212 GWNPEFALT
+212 GWTPEAPAN
-221 TMPAQDTT
+221 MPAENKTLKANW
-229 YTAQWKAPD
+229 TAKD
-238 TANVTVV
+238 SVDYTVV
-245 IWGENANDEGYSYY
+245 FWYQNANDDGYSYAG
-259 DSIIT
+259 SIT
-264 SGKPGET
+264 QSATPGASKSSG
-271 YNPLTCGKEAHTHSD
+271 D
-286 ACGIVCGHTHGLTCY
+286 
-301 GLSASARSVTPSSEA
+301 
-316 LKYFAQLSGGIQ
+316 
-328 DGYIYYFEDNGYN
+328 
-341 GKGDI
+341 
-346 YYLRLNG
+346 
-353 NYYQYTGTPNSNM
+353 
-366 GTQVGSRVSCAE
+366 
-378 GILHDTDY
+378 
-386 FYKYSVKITC
+386 
-396 GHHTDSCYS
+396 
-405 CGKTAHTHTPACFP
+405 
-419 SYTKMDSTLWTLV
+419 
-432 RSDTATVSADGTT
+432 
-445 VVNVYYDRV
+445 
-454 EKTLHFRSK
+454 FRST
-463 NSSSDTYGTITAKWG
+463 DFTGR
-478 ADIDAQ
+478 DA
-484 YKAILKKTNNNSFWS
+484 S
-499 RNANASE
+499 
-506 PYTNYIGVMPA
+506 
-517 EDRTYYL
+517 
-524 DGDGG
+524 
-529 GTEGTMSYYF
+529 
-539 QDLNGNYPNTPGFT
+539 
-553 VDNVGGYSV
+553 
-562 SDEDHYD
+562 H
-569 FEGFT
+569 FT
-574 YNHGTANKVSC
+574 YNAAKAETATINGDGSTVVSVYFTRNTYTLTFKDGKTTVKTINARYQQDIHGNFPIKDGSDTIWWNVPNGCKSFKPGTKLGSIDIMPGENITFTKDDSKSGAMLYYYVETLNGEKGDYTHNGKNFKQYKQITLDKYCYLTYSEEFHDITGFTQWWSDPAFDKMEQGGVAYDGYSYVRGYYIKD
-585 VNAKFYYT
+585 VNVLCYT
-593 RNSYNLAFNDGTG
+593 RNSYTLKFYNYGTELTDHQATLQYEAPLKDKNFTPAYPSNL
-606 VVKEATVKYEDSLGK
+606 EANAYE
-621 YDYKPDVPA
+621 
-630 GLYEKDSRVFAG
+630 FAG
-642 WYLNPECTGEEYKL
+642 WYTTPGCYEGSEVNWDTA
-656 NEHTMPANN
+656 TMPAGD
-665 VLLYAKWAPVEHKV
+665 LMLYAKWTPKTHTVRTFLTEEAMSAAENPTNIWEKV
-679 TYSQTEGG
+679 AHRSIIADKPEDPTNG
-687 NPLGQVDNVPHGDLI
+687 NYN
-702 KKVPDVEYGERT
+702 

-721 DENGVEHAFHPS
+721 ENGVEKAYDFS
-733 MPVRRDMNLYAK
+733 MAVTKDMDLYAK
-745 WRTNVAM
+745 WISNSLVQ
-752 SYTIR
+752 YTIH
-757 YAIQNEDGSLT
+757 YQLENGT
-768 YIAEDTTGSALAE
+768 PIAPDTTGSALAGA
-781 STKTFEAKTG
+781 TKTFDAKTG
-791 ADLYADYQTG
+791 ADLNQGYQTG
-801 YFPQV
+801 YFPKV
-806 SSHSMVISLD
+806 GSHSITMDI
-816 NPEQNEYTFIYVKM
+816 NGGNEYTFVYVPK
-830 QAVNYTVRYLE
+830 AEVNYTVRYLE
-841 KGTNAVLYDEK
+841 KDTNTVLHEEK
-852 SDSTSAA
+852 HAATRDA

-865 VAIKGYAPDAYQK
+865 VTITEYAPDAYQK
-878 RLVLST
+878 RLVLSA
-884 DEKENVIT
+884 DEGSNVIT
-892 FWYVKDEK
+892 FWYVKDTE
-900 HAPVQVIH
+900 HAPVQIIH

-917 YTEYQ
+917 YTEYS

-929 VINKTYSA
+929 LIGETYTA
-937 EPIAITGFEYARGTV
+937 EWLTIAGFAKNETK
-952 EAGASVTVVP
+952 S
-962 AGQNPSGTLT
+962 NISGVLT
-972 ADGLVLNL
+972 NQGLVLNL
-980 YYDRIQYPYEFRFV
+980 YYDRIEYPYEFRFV
-994 NSYTGEDI
+994 NSYTGEEI
-1002 TDYTFPG
+1002 TGYDFGT
-1009 ATKGNA
+1009 TNGNA

-1030 DLGYKLDT
+1030 ALGYKLDT

-1091 VDLTAS
+1091 VDLTVS
-1097 IVDNG
+1097 IAENG

-1124 TVVQEYGAENPT
+1124 TEVQGYGTENPT

-1214 FETPVANPGAATV
+1214 FEPPVANPGAATV
-1227 YQMVKATRNGKV
+1227 YQMVKAARNGKV

-1320 VAQIKRIPVATTCT
+1320 VAQIKKIPVATTCT

-1405 VSDLSGFTADT
+1405 ASDLSGFTADT

-1436 LLRVRGVTLI
+1436 LFRVRGVTLI

-1451 EDNYQGVGIMVNGEP
+1451 EDNYQEVGIMVNGEP

>member
-36 SVVINY
+36 SVVIKY

-51 PSWTATLANGS
+51 PSWTATLARGS

-76 TPDKGSV
+76 APDKATV
-83 ELNFAA
+83 ELDYTA
-89 IHKDETYKV
+89 IN
-98 TYYPALVDVTVRHYW
+98 VDVTEIVTYKPAEVNFTIKHYQ
-113 QNAEGENYTLH
+113 QNTDNDNYTLVGT
-124 ETENRQMPTGSDV
+124 ETKTGFTESEV
-137 GAGLAKTYPGFTA
+137 GAGLAKSYEGFTA
-150 LLYETTTKVAADGST
+150 LLYDTTTKIAADGST
-165 VVEIKYDRNY
+165 EVEIYYDRNY
-175 YLLNLNLDGG
+175 YLLSLDLDGG
-185 WGVEPIYARYGAP
+185 WGADPIYARYGA
-198 VSLGTPEKAGYTFN
+198 SLAVVNPTKAGYTF
-212 GWNPEFALT
+212 GSWNPAIPA
-221 TMPAQDTT
+221 TMPAKNTS
-229 YTAQWKAPD
+229 AKANWTP
-238 TANVTVV
+238 AGSVNYTVV
-245 IWGENANDEGYSYY
+245 FWYENANDDGYSYVANVTRTAAPGTAVSS
-259 DSIIT
+259 DSFQNET
-264 SGKPGET
+264 FTGRDTTHFTYQNDKGET
-271 YNPLTCGKEAHTHSD
+271 KTVNGDGSTILNVYYSRNTYTLKFADASTGNELICTKEEHTHTYTGSYKKAFQSRRYYGGCYPAGGDGYGGDTKGNTICGKEEHTHSRND
-286 ACGIVCGHTHGLTCY
+286 CY
-301 GLSASARSVTPSSEA
+301 G
-316 LKYFAQLSGGIQ
+316 
-328 DGYIYYFEDNGYN
+328 
-341 GKGDI
+341 
-346 YYLRLNG
+346 
-353 NYYQYTGTPNSNM
+353 
-366 GTQVGSRVSCAE
+366 
-378 GILHDTDY
+378 
-386 FYKYSVKITC
+386 
-396 GHHTDSCYS
+396 
-405 CGKTAHTHTPACFP
+405 
-419 SYTKMDSTLWTLV
+419 TLV
-432 RSDTATVSADGTT
+432 
-445 VVNVYYDRV
+445 
-454 EKTLHFRSK
+454 K
-463 NSSSDTYGTITAKWG
+463 TITAKYQ
-478 ADIDAQ
+478 ADIHGNFPIKDGNETIWWKVPQGTETYGDSNEQRYLGSIDIMPGENITFPKYSSQSGAKIYYYVETLNGTSGDTTYNGKNYKQ
-484 YKAILKKTNNNSFWS
+484 YKVIDLDYSGS
-499 RNANASE
+499 VSL
-506 PYTNYIGVMPA
+506 
-517 EDRTYYL
+517 TYREEFHPI
-524 DGDGG
+524 
-529 GTEGTMSYYF
+529 T
-539 QDLNGNYPNTPGFT
+539 GFT
-553 VDNVGGYSV
+553 QGDSNPYLPEDGSV
-562 SDEDHYD
+562 KMQQ
-569 FEGFT
+569 
-574 YNHGTANKVSC
+574 YNYL
-585 VNAKFYYT
+585 YYT
-593 RNSYNLAFNDGTG
+593 RNSYTLKFYNYDTELTSQQKTLQYEAPLKSYSFTPAYPSNL
-606 VVKEATVKYEDSLGK
+606 EANAYE
-621 YDYKPDVPA
+621 
-630 GLYEKDSRVFAG
+630 FAG
-642 WYLNPECTGEEYKL
+642 WYTTPGCFDGSEVKWDTD
-656 NEHTMPANN
+656 TMPAGD
-665 VLLYAKWAPVEHKV
+665 LMLYAKWAPKTHTVR
-679 TYSQTEGG
+679 TFLTEDAMKAGTAPI
-687 NPLGQVDNVPHGDLI
+687 NTWANVPHRSTI
-702 KKVPDVEYGERT
+702 KKPQNPTNGQYT
-714 FVGWFYK
+714 FVGWFYQ
-721 DENGVEHAFHPS
+721 ENGVEKAFDFS
-733 MPVRRDMNLYAK
+733 MAVTKDLNLYAK
-745 WRTNVAM
+745 WISNSLVQ
-752 SYTIR
+752 YTIH
-757 YAIQNEDGSLT
+757 YQLEDST
-768 YIAEDTTGSALAE
+768 TIAPDTTGSALAGA
-781 STKTFEAKTG
+781 TKTFNAKTG
-791 ADLYADYQTG
+791 ADLNEGYQTG
-801 YFPQV
+801 YFPKV
-806 SSHSMVISLD
+806 GSHSITMDI
-816 NPEQNEYTFIYVKM
+816 NGGNEFTFFYVPREK
-830 QAVNYTVRYLE
+830 VNYTVRYLE
-841 KGTNAVLYDEK
+841 KDTNKVLKTEK
-852 SDSTSAA
+852 KDSTSAA

-865 VAIKGYAPDAYQK
+865 ETVPGYAPDAYQK
-878 RLVLST
+878 RLVLSA
-884 DEKENVIT
+884 EEESNVIT
-892 FWYVKDEK
+892 FWYVKDTE
-900 HAPVQVIH
+900 HAPVQIIH

-917 YTEYQ
+917 YTEYS

-929 VINKTYSA
+929 EIDKTYTA
-937 EPIAITGFEYARGTV
+937 EWLTIAGFAKNETK
-952 EAGASVTVVP
+952 S
-962 AGQNPSGTLT
+962 NISGVLT
-972 ADGLVLNL
+972 NQGLVLNL
-980 YYDRIQYPYEFRFV
+980 YYDRIEYPYEFRFV

-1030 DLGYKLDT
+1030 NLGYKLDT

-1091 VDLTAS
+1091 VDLTTS
-1097 IVDNG
+1097 IAENG

-1116 GSFSNEAC
+1116 GSFSDEAC
-1124 TVVQEYGAENPT
+1124 TVVQEYGAGNPT

-1156 RPSNYRVAR
+1156 RPFNYRVAR

-1194 YFGNDTA
+1194 YVGNDTA

-1214 FETPVANPGAATV
+1214 FEPPVANPGAATV
-1227 YQMVKATRNGKV
+1227 YQMVKAARNGKV

-1246 DGKLSSVNADITD
+1246 DGKLSSVNADITG

-1355 SQTTVD
+1355 SQTAVD

-1451 EDNYQGVGIMVNGEP
+1451 EDNYQEVGIMVNGEP

>member
-51 PSWTATLANGS
+51 PSWTATLARGS

-76 TPDKGSV
+76 APDKATV
-83 ELNFAA
+83 ELHYTA
-89 IHKDETYKV
+89 INDDVTETVTYK
-98 TYYPALVDVTVRHYW
+98 PAEVNFTIKHYQ
-113 QNAEGENYTLH
+113 QNTDNDNYTLV
-124 ETENRQMPTGSDV
+124 ETETKTGFTESEV
-137 GAGLAKTYPGFTA
+137 GAGLAKTYEGFTA
-150 LLYETTTKVAADGST
+150 LLYDTTTRIAADGST
-165 VVEIKYDRNY
+165 EVEIYYDRNY
-175 YLLNLNLDGG
+175 YLLSLDLDGG
-185 WGVEPIYARYGAP
+185 WGADPIYARYGAVIGLSSP
-198 VSLGTPEKAGYTFN
+198 TKPGYTFG
-212 GWNPEFALT
+212 GWNPTAPT
-221 TMPAQDTT
+221 NMPAKNQTL
-229 YTAQWKAPD
+229 
-238 TANVTVV
+238 TANWTASNVQYRVQY
-245 IWGENANDEGYSYY
+245 WQENANDSGYSYVE
-259 DSIIT
+259 SQT
-264 SGKPGET
+264 VTAKAGAVVSGET
-271 YNPLTCGKEAHTHSD
+271 YKNSKS
-286 ACGIVCGHTHGLTCY
+286 
-301 GLSASARSVTPSSEA
+301 
-316 LKYFAQLSGGIQ
+316 
-328 DGYIYYFEDNGYN
+328 YN
-341 GKGDI
+341 GFTYHHADPNVTVAGD
-346 YYLRLNG
+346 
-353 NYYQYTGTPNSNM
+353 
-366 GTQVGSRVSCAE
+366 GS
-378 GILHDTDY
+378 
-386 FYKYSVKITC
+386 
-396 GHHTDSCYS
+396 
-405 CGKTAHTHTPACFP
+405 
-419 SYTKMDSTLWTLV
+419 
-432 RSDTATVSADGTT
+432 T
-445 VVNVYYDRV
+445 VVNVYFNRNLYTV
-454 EKTLHFRSK
+454 TFKELTCNKTSVWHDHGESC
-463 NSSSDTYGTITAKWG
+463 YGKVAKTITAKYG
-478 ADIDAQ
+478 A
-484 YKAILKKTNNNSFWS
+484 F
-499 RNANASE
+499 
-506 PYTNYIGVMPA
+506 IGDQWPGNGWYVDTDENTFQCYLAVMPLGGKTFYGQQTGSNTA
-517 EDRTYYL
+517 TATYYVEVL
-524 DGDGG
+524 PGES
-529 GTEGTMSYYF
+529 GTTVSGKTYKQHH
-539 QDLNGNYPNTPGFT
+539 QDTAKYDRYGL
-553 VDNVGGYSV
+553 SV
-562 SDEDHYD
+562 TDEERYD
-569 FEGFT
+569 LEGFT
-574 YNHGTANKVSC
+574 CNTDISAENGDNYNGSE
-585 VNAKFYYT
+585 FYYT
-593 RNSYNLAFNDGTG
+593 RNSYTLVYNDQYGTP
-606 VVKEATVKYEDSLGK
+606 KEEQLPYEQVLSK
-621 YDYKPDVPA
+621 SVNKDYVPA
-630 GLYEKDSRVFAG
+630 YPKGLEAGAYEFAG
-642 WYLNPECTGEEYKL
+642 WYLDPEGTQPVDWNAK
-656 NEHTMPANN
+656 MPAAK
-665 VLLYAKWAPVEHKV
+665 VVLYAKWAPKTHTVR
-679 TYSQTEGG
+679 TFLTEDAMKAGTG
-687 NPLGQVDNVPHGDLI
+687 LIDTWENVPHRSTINKPQNPTNGQ
-702 KKVPDVEYGERT
+702 YT
-714 FVGWFYK
+714 FVGWFYQ
-721 DENGVEHAFHPS
+721 ENGVEKAFDFS
-733 MPVRRDMNLYAK
+733 MAVTKDLNLYAK
-745 WRTNVAM
+745 WISNSLVQ
-752 SYTIR
+752 YTIH
-757 YAIQNEDGSLT
+757 YQLEDGT
-768 YIAEDTTGSALAE
+768 PIAPDTTGSALAGA
-781 STKTFEAKTG
+781 TKTFDAKTG
-791 ADLYADYQTG
+791 TDLNEGYQTG
-801 YFPQV
+801 YFPNV
-806 SSHSMVISLD
+806 GSHSITMDI
-816 NPEQNEYTFIYVKM
+816 NGGNEFTFVYVPK
-830 QAVNYTVRYLE
+830 AEVNYTVRYLE
-841 KGTNAVLYDEK
+841 KDTNKVLHEEK
-852 SDSTSAA
+852 HAATRDA

-865 VAIKGYAPDAYQK
+865 ETVPGYAPDAYQK
-878 RLVLST
+878 RLVLSA

-892 FWYVKDEK
+892 FWYVKDTE
-900 HAPVQVIH
+900 HAPVQIIH

-917 YTEYQ
+917 YTEYS

-929 VINKTYSA
+929 LIGETYTA
-937 EPIAITGFEYARGTV
+937 EWLTIAGFAKNETK
-952 EAGASVTVVP
+952 SNT
-962 AGQNPSGTLT
+962 SGELT
-972 ADGLVLNL
+972 AAGLVLNL

-1116 GSFSNEAC
+1116 GSFSNADC
-1124 TVVQEYGAENPT
+1124 TEVQEYGAENPT
-1136 SFTPTRGQTY
+1136 SFNPTRGQTY

-1227 YQMVKATRNGKV
+1227 YQMVKAARNGKV

-1285 KTDGI
+1285 KTDGGI

-1395 LFAGWYVDGK
+1395 LFAGWYVDGR

-1451 EDNYQGVGIMVNGEP
+1451 EDNYQEVGIMVNGEP

>member
-36 SVVINY
+36 SVVIKY

-51 PSWTATLANGS
+51 PSWTATLARGS

-76 TPDKGSV
+76 TPDRATV
-83 ELNFAA
+83 ELDYTA
-89 IHKDETYKV
+89 INE
-98 TYYPALVDVTVRHYW
+98 DVTETVIYKPAEVSFTVKHYQ
-113 QNAEGENYTLH
+113 QNTDNDNYTLAYT
-124 ETENRQMPTGSDV
+124 ETRTGYTESVV
-137 GAGLAKTYPGFTA
+137 GAGLAKTYEGFTA
-150 LLYETTTKVAADGST
+150 LLYDTTTKIAADGST
-165 VVEIKYDRNY
+165 EVEIYYDRNY
-175 YLLNLNLDGG
+175 YLLSLDLDGG
-185 WGVEPIYARYGAP
+185 WGADPIYARYGAVIGLSSP
-198 VSLGTPEKAGYTFN
+198 TKPGYTFA
-212 GWNPEFALT
+212 GWDPKAPAN
-221 TMPAQDTT
+221 MPAENQTLK
-229 YTAQWKAPD
+229 AQW
-238 TANVTVV
+238 TASDVQYRVQY
-245 IWGENANDEGYSYY
+245 WQENANDTGYSYVEFQTETAKAGAVVSGDTY
-259 DSIIT
+259 KDSK
-264 SGKPGET
+264 S
-271 YNPLTCGKEAHTHSD
+271 
-286 ACGIVCGHTHGLTCY
+286 
-301 GLSASARSVTPSSEA
+301 
-316 LKYFAQLSGGIQ
+316 
-328 DGYIYYFEDNGYN
+328 
-341 GKGDI
+341 
-346 YYLRLNG
+346 
-353 NYYQYTGTPNSNM
+353 YTGFTYHHADTNVTVA
-366 GTQVGSRVSCAE
+366 GDGS
-378 GILHDTDY
+378 
-386 FYKYSVKITC
+386 
-396 GHHTDSCYS
+396 
-405 CGKTAHTHTPACFP
+405 
-419 SYTKMDSTLWTLV
+419 
-432 RSDTATVSADGTT
+432 T
-445 VVNVYYDRV
+445 VVNVYFNRNLYTV
-454 EKTLHFRSK
+454 TFKELTCNNTNFWHNHNESC
-463 NSSSDTYGTITAKWG
+463 YGKVAKTITAKYG
-478 ADIDAQ
+478 AFIGDQWPGNGWYVGPDTSTFQ
-484 YKAILKKTNNNSFWS
+484 SYLAIMPLGGKTFYDQLSGS
-499 RNANASE
+499 GTATA
-506 PYTNYIGVMPA
+506 
-517 EDRTYYL
+517 TYYVEVL
-524 DGDGG
+524 PGES
-529 GTEGTMSYYF
+529 GTKVSEKTYKVHHTDTAKGSGLIVTDEERY
-539 QDLNGNYPNTPGFT
+539 DL
-553 VDNVGGYSV
+553 
-562 SDEDHYD
+562 
-569 FEGFT
+569 EGFT
-574 YNHGTANKVSC
+574 CNKAISTK
-585 VNAKFYYT
+585 NEADYDGAKFYYT
-593 RNSYNLAFNDGTG
+593 RNSYTLVYNDQYGN
-606 VVKEATVKYEDSLGK
+606 TVEEDLPYEQVLSKSVNKGH
-621 YDYKPDVPA
+621 VPA
-630 GLYEKDSRVFAG
+630 YPEGLEAGAYEFAG
-642 WYLNPECTGEEYKL
+642 WYLDPEGTREVDWNAK
-656 NEHTMPANN
+656 MPAAK
-665 VLLYAKWAPVEHKV
+665 VVLYAKWAPKTHTVR
-679 TYSQTEGG
+679 TFLTEEAM
-687 NPLGQVDNVPHGDLI
+687 NAATAPIDTWENVPHRSTIEKPQNPTNGQ
-702 KKVPDVEYGERT
+702 YT
-714 FVGWFYK
+714 FVGWFYQ
-721 DENGVEHAFHPS
+721 ENGVEKAFDFS
-733 MPVRRDMNLYAK
+733 MAVTKDMDLYAK
-745 WRTNVAM
+745 WISNSLVQ
-752 SYTIR
+752 YTIH
-757 YAIQNEDGSLT
+757 YQLENGT
-768 YIAEDTTGSALAE
+768 PIAPDTTGSALAGA
-781 STKTFEAKTG
+781 TKTFDAKTG
-791 ADLYADYQTG
+791 ADLNQGYQTG
-801 YFPQV
+801 YFPKV
-806 SSHSMVISLD
+806 GSHSITMDINGD
-816 NPEQNEYTFIYVKM
+816 NEFTFVYVPGEK
-830 QAVNYTVRYLE
+830 VNYTVRYLE
-841 KGTNAVLYDEK
+841 KDTNKVLKTEK
-852 SDSTSAA
+852 KDSTSAA

-865 VAIKGYAPDAYQK
+865 ETVPGYAPDAYQK
-878 RLVLST
+878 RLVLSA
-884 DEKENVIT
+884 DEGSNVIT
-892 FWYVKDEK
+892 FWYVKDTE
-900 HAPVQVIH
+900 HAPVQIIH

-917 YTEYQ
+917 YTEYS

-929 VINKTYSA
+929 LIDETYTA
-937 EPIAITGFEYARGTV
+937 EWLTIAGFAKNETK
-952 EAGASVTVVP
+952 S
-962 AGQNPSGTLT
+962 NISGVLT
-972 ADGLVLNL
+972 NQGLVLNL
-980 YYDRIQYPYEFRFV
+980 YYDRIEYPYEFRFV
-994 NSYTGEDI
+994 NSYTGEEI
-1002 TDYTFPG
+1002 TGYDFGT
-1009 ATKGNA
+1009 TNGNA

-1030 DLGYKLDT
+1030 ALGYKLDT

-1091 VDLTAS
+1091 VDLTVS
-1097 IVDNG
+1097 IAENG

-1124 TVVQEYGAENPT
+1124 TEVQGYGTENPT
-1136 SFTPTRGQTY
+1136 KFTPNRGQTY

-1214 FETPVANPGAATV
+1214 FEPPVANPGAATV
-1227 YQMVKATRNGKV
+1227 YQMVKAARNGKV

-1259 GTANGKPIDPGY
+1259 GTANGKQIDPGY
-1271 IGGARLTDD
+1271 IGGARLTGD

-1309 RNLTFDASKPN
+1309 RNLTFDASQPN

-1344 LNFATAFNMDD
+1344 LNFATAFSMDD

-1405 VSDLSGFTADT
+1405 ASDLSGFTADT

-1436 LLRVRGVTLI
+1436 LFRVRGVTLI

-1451 EDNYQGVGIMVNGEP
+1451 EDNYQEVGIMVNGEP

>member
-1 MKTWKRALALVLA
+1 MKTWKQALALVLA

-36 SVVINY
+36 SVVIKY

-51 PSWTATLANGS
+51 PSWTATLARGS

-76 TPDKGSV
+76 TPDRATV
-83 ELNFAA
+83 ELDYTA
-89 IHKDETYKV
+89 INE
-98 TYYPALVDVTVRHYW
+98 DVTETVIYKPAEVSFTVKHYQ
-113 QNAEGENYTLH
+113 QNTDNDNYTLAYT
-124 ETENRQMPTGSDV
+124 ETRTGYTESVV
-137 GAGLAKTYPGFTA
+137 GAGLAKTYEGFTA
-150 LLYETTTKVAADGST
+150 LLYDTTTKIAADGST
-165 VVEIKYDRNY
+165 EVEIYYDRNY
-175 YLLNLNLDGG
+175 YLLSLDLDGG
-185 WGVEPIYARYGAP
+185 WGADPIYARYGAVIGLSSP
-198 VSLGTPEKAGYTFN
+198 TKPGYTFA
-212 GWNPEFALT
+212 GWDPKAPAN
-221 TMPAQDTT
+221 MPAENQTLK
-229 YTAQWKAPD
+229 AQW
-238 TANVTVV
+238 TASDVEYRVQY
-245 IWGENANDEGYSYY
+245 WQENANDSGYSYVESQTVTAKAG
-259 DSIIT
+259 DVVS
-264 SGKPGET
+264 GET
-271 YNPLTCGKEAHTHSD
+271 Y
-286 ACGIVCGHTHGLTCY
+286 
-301 GLSASARSVTPSSEA
+301 
-316 LKYFAQLSGGIQ
+316 
-328 DGYIYYFEDNGYN
+328 
-341 GKGDI
+341 
-346 YYLRLNG
+346 G
-353 NYYQYTGTPNSNM
+353 NNKFYTGFTYHRADTNVTVA
-366 GTQVGSRVSCAE
+366 GDGS
-378 GILHDTDY
+378 
-386 FYKYSVKITC
+386 
-396 GHHTDSCYS
+396 
-405 CGKTAHTHTPACFP
+405 
-419 SYTKMDSTLWTLV
+419 
-432 RSDTATVSADGTT
+432 T
-445 VVNVYYDRV
+445 VVNVYFNRNTYQVKFYNRRGNN
-454 EKTLHFRSK
+454 E
-463 NSSSDTYGTITAKWG
+463 DTSLRITAKYG
-478 ADIDAQ
+478 AFIGDQWPGNGWYVSTDSDSYAQ
-484 YKAILKKTNNNSFWS
+484 SYLA
-499 RNANASE
+499 
-506 PYTNYIGVMPA
+506 VMPLDGKNFYGQQTGDYTA
-517 EDRTYYL
+517 TATYYVEVL
-524 DGDGG
+524 PGET
-529 GTEGTMSYYF
+529 GT
-539 QDLNGNYPNTPGFT
+539 
-553 VDNVGGYSV
+553 SV
-562 SDEDHYD
+562 SGKIYKQHHQDTAKCGWYGLTVTNEERYD
-569 FEGFT
+569 LEGFT
-574 YNHGTANKVSC
+574 CNKDISTKNGANYNG
-585 VNAKFYYT
+585 AKFYYT
-593 RNSYNLAFNDGTG
+593 RNSYTLVYDDQYGN
-606 VVKEATVKYEDSLGK
+606 TVREDLPYEQVLSKSVNKGH
-621 YDYKPDVPA
+621 VPA
-630 GLYEKDSRVFAG
+630 YPEGLEAGAYEFAG
-642 WYLNPECTGEEYKL
+642 WYLDPEGTREVDWNAK
-656 NEHTMPANN
+656 MPAAK
-665 VLLYAKWAPVEHKV
+665 VVLYAKWAPKTHTVR
-679 TYSQTEGG
+679 TFLTEEAM
-687 NPLGQVDNVPHGDLI
+687 NAATAPIDTWENVPHRSTIEKPQNPING
-702 KKVPDVEYGERT
+702 KYT
-714 FVGWFYK
+714 FVGWFYQ
-721 DENGVEHAFHPS
+721 ENGVEKAFDFS
-733 MPVRRDMNLYAK
+733 MAVTKDLNLYAK
-745 WRTNVAM
+745 WSSNTLVE
-752 SYTIR
+752 YTIHYR
-757 YAIQNEDGSLT
+757 LADGT
-768 YIAEDTTGSALAE
+768 TIAPDTTGSALAGA
-781 STKTFEAKTG
+781 TKTFDAKTG
-791 ADLYADYQTG
+791 ADLNQGYQTG
-801 YFPQV
+801 YFPKV
-806 SSHSMVISLD
+806 GSHSITMNID
-816 NPEQNEYTFIYVKM
+816 GGNEFTFVYVPREK
-830 QAVNYTVRYLE
+830 VNYTVRYLE
-841 KGTNAVLYDEK
+841 KDTNKVLKAEK
-852 SDSTSAA
+852 KDSTSAA

-865 VAIKGYAPDAYQK
+865 VTITGYAPDAYQK
-878 RLVLST
+878 RLVLSD
-884 DEKENVIT
+884 DETQNVIT
-892 FWYVKDEK
+892 FWYVKDEV
-900 HAPVQVIH
+900 HAPVQIIH

-917 YTEYQ
+917 YTEYS

-929 VINKTYSA
+929 LIGETYTA
-937 EPIAITGFEYARGTV
+937 EWLTIAGFAKNETKSNTSGELTV
-952 EAGASVTVVP
+952 A
-962 AGQNPSGTLT
+962 
-972 ADGLVLNL
+972 GLVLNL

-994 NSYTGEDI
+994 NSYTNEVI
-1002 TDYTFPG
+1002 TGYDFGT
-1009 ATKGNA
+1009 TNGNA

-1030 DLGYKLDT
+1030 ALGYKLDT
-1038 AKSSASQAID
+1038 VKSSASQAID

-1091 VDLTAS
+1091 VDLTPS
-1097 IVDNG
+1097 IVDNR
-1102 YDLTAQVAAGYLYG
+1102 YDLTAQVAAGCLYG
-1116 GSFSNEAC
+1116 GSFSNADC
-1124 TVVQEYGAENPT
+1124 TVVQGYGTENPT

-1214 FETPVANPGAATV
+1214 FEPPVANPGAATV
-1227 YQMVKATRNGKV
+1227 YQMVKAARNGKV

-1285 KTDGI
+1285 NTDGI

-1320 VAQIKRIPVATTCT
+1320 VAQIKKIPVATTCT

-1344 LNFATAFNMDD
+1344 LNFATAFSMDD

-1405 VSDLSGFTADT
+1405 ASDLSGFTADT

-1436 LLRVRGVTLI
+1436 LFRVRGVTLI

-1451 EDNYQGVGIMVNGEP
+1451 EDNYQEVGIMVNGEP

>member
-36 SVVINY
+36 SVVIKY

-51 PSWTATLANGS
+51 PSWTATLARGS
-62 AYHNTVTSPTVVGY
+62 AYHSTVTSPTVVGY
-76 TPDKGSV
+76 TPDRATV
-83 ELNFAA
+83 ELDYTA
-89 IHKDETYKV
+89 INE
-98 TYYPALVDVTVRHYW
+98 DVTETVIYKPAEVSFTVKHYQ
-113 QNAEGENYTLH
+113 QNTDNDNYTLADT
-124 ETENRQMPTGSDV
+124 ETRTGYTESVV
-137 GAGLAKTYPGFTA
+137 GAGLAKTYEGFTA
-150 LLYETTTKVAADGST
+150 LLYDTTTKIAADGST
-165 VVEIKYDRNY
+165 EVEIYYDRNY
-175 YLLNLNLDGG
+175 YLLNLDLAGG
-185 WGVEPIYARYGAP
+185 WGADPIYARYGA
-198 VSLGTPEKAGYTFN
+198 VISLSSPTKSGYTFA
-212 GWNPEFALT
+212 GWTPEAPAN
-221 TMPAQDTT
+221 MPAENKTLKANW
-229 YTAQWKAPD
+229 TAKD
-238 TANVTVV
+238 SVDYTVV
-245 IWGENANDEGYSYY
+245 FWYQNANDDGYSYAG
-259 DSIIT
+259 SIT
-264 SGKPGET
+264 QSATPGASKSSGDFRSTDFTGRDASHFT
-271 YNPLTCGKEAHTHSD
+271 YNAAK
-286 ACGIVCGHTHGLTCY
+286 
-301 GLSASARSVTPSSEA
+301 
-316 LKYFAQLSGGIQ
+316 
-328 DGYIYYFEDNGYN
+328 
-341 GKGDI
+341 
-346 YYLRLNG
+346 
-353 NYYQYTGTPNSNM
+353 
-366 GTQVGSRVSCAE
+366 AE
-378 GILHDTDY
+378 
-386 FYKYSVKITC
+386 
-396 GHHTDSCYS
+396 
-405 CGKTAHTHTPACFP
+405 
-419 SYTKMDSTLWTLV
+419 
-432 RSDTATVSADGTT
+432 TATINGDGST
-445 VVNVYYDRV
+445 VVNVYFTRNTYTLTFKDG
-454 EKTLHFRSK
+454 KTTVKTINARYQQDIHGNFPIK
-463 NSSSDTYGTITAKWG
+463 DGSDTIWWNVPNGCKSFKPGTQLGSIDIMPGENITFTKDDSQSG
-478 ADIDAQ
+478 AMLYYYVETLNGEKGDYTHNGKNFKQ
-484 YKAILKKTNNNSFWS
+484 YKQITLDKYCYLTY
-499 RNANASE
+499 SE
-506 PYTNYIGVMPA
+506 EFHDIT
-517 EDRTYYL
+517 
-524 DGDGG
+524 
-529 GTEGTMSYYF
+529 
-539 QDLNGNYPNTPGFT
+539 GFT
-553 VDNVGGYSV
+553 QWWSDPAFDKMEQGGVAYDDYSYIRGYYIKDVNVL
-562 SDEDHYD
+562 
-569 FEGFT
+569 
-574 YNHGTANKVSC
+574 C
-585 VNAKFYYT
+585 YT
-593 RNSYNLAFNDGTG
+593 RNSYTLKFYNYGTELTDHQATLQYEAPLKDKNFTPAYPSNL
-606 VVKEATVKYEDSLGK
+606 EANAYE
-621 YDYKPDVPA
+621 
-630 GLYEKDSRVFAG
+630 FAG
-642 WYLNPECTGEEYKL
+642 WYTTPGCYEGSEVNWDTA
-656 NEHTMPANN
+656 TMPAGD
-665 VLLYAKWAPVEHKV
+665 LMLYAKWTPKTHTVRTFLTEEAMSAAENPTNIWEKV
-679 TYSQTEGG
+679 AHRSIIADKPEDPTNG
-687 NPLGQVDNVPHGDLI
+687 NYN
-702 KKVPDVEYGERT
+702 

-721 DENGVEHAFHPS
+721 ENGVEKAYDFS
-733 MPVRRDMNLYAK
+733 MAVTKDMDLYAK
-745 WRTNVAM
+745 WISNSLVQ
-752 SYTIR
+752 YTIH
-757 YAIQNEDGSLT
+757 YQLENGT
-768 YIAEDTTGSALAE
+768 PIAPDTTGSALAGA
-781 STKTFEAKTG
+781 TKTFDAKTG
-791 ADLYADYQTG
+791 ADLNQGYQTG
-801 YFPQV
+801 YFPKV
-806 SSHSMVISLD
+806 GSHSITMDI
-816 NPEQNEYTFIYVKM
+816 NGGNEYTFVYVPK
-830 QAVNYTVRYLE
+830 AEVNYTVRYLE
-841 KGTNAVLYDEK
+841 KDTNTVLHEEK
-852 SDSTSAA
+852 HAATRDA

-865 VAIKGYAPDAYQK
+865 VTITEYAPDAYQK
-878 RLVLST
+878 RLVLSA
-884 DEKENVIT
+884 DEGSNVIT
-892 FWYVKDEK
+892 FWYVKDTE
-900 HAPVQVIH
+900 HAPVQIIH

-917 YTEYQ
+917 YTEYS

-929 VINKTYSA
+929 LIGETYTA
-937 EPIAITGFEYARGTV
+937 EWLTIAGFAKNETK
-952 EAGASVTVVP
+952 S
-962 AGQNPSGTLT
+962 NISGVLT
-972 ADGLVLNL
+972 NQGLVLNL
-980 YYDRIQYPYEFRFV
+980 YYDRIEYPYEFRFV
-994 NSYTGEDI
+994 NSYTGEEI
-1002 TDYTFPG
+1002 TGYDFGT
-1009 ATKGNA
+1009 TNGNA

-1030 DLGYKLDT
+1030 ALGYKLDT

-1091 VDLTAS
+1091 VDLTVS
-1097 IVDNG
+1097 IAENG

-1124 TVVQEYGAENPT
+1124 TEVQGYGTENPT

-1214 FETPVANPGAATV
+1214 FEPPVANPGAATV
-1227 YQMVKATRNGKV
+1227 YQMVKAARNGKV

-1320 VAQIKRIPVATTCT
+1320 VAQIKKIPVATTCT

-1405 VSDLSGFTADT
+1405 ASDLSGFTADT

-1436 LLRVRGVTLI
+1436 LFRVRGVTLI

-1451 EDNYQGVGIMVNGEP
+1451 EDNYQEVGIMVNGEP

>member
-36 SVVINY
+36 SVVIKY

-51 PSWTATLANGS
+51 PSWTATLARGS
-62 AYHNTVTSPTVVGY
+62 AYHSTVTSPTVVGY
-76 TPDKGSV
+76 TPDRATV
-83 ELNFAA
+83 ELDYTA
-89 IHKDETYKV
+89 INE
-98 TYYPALVDVTVRHYW
+98 DVTETVIYKPAEVSFTVKHYQ
-113 QNAEGENYTLH
+113 QNTDNDNYTLADT
-124 ETENRQMPTGSDV
+124 ETRTGYTESVV
-137 GAGLAKTYPGFTA
+137 GAGLAKTYEGFTA
-150 LLYETTTKVAADGST
+150 LLYDTTTKIAADGST
-165 VVEIKYDRNY
+165 EVEIYYDRNY
-175 YLLNLNLDGG
+175 YLLNLDLAGG
-185 WGVEPIYARYGAP
+185 WGADPIYARYGA
-198 VSLGTPEKAGYTFN
+198 VISLSSPTKSGYTFA
-212 GWNPEFALT
+212 GWTPEAPAN
-221 TMPAQDTT
+221 MPAENKTLKANW
-229 YTAQWKAPD
+229 TAKD
-238 TANVTVV
+238 SVDYTVV
-245 IWGENANDEGYSYY
+245 FWYQNANDDGYSYAG
-259 DSIIT
+259 SIT
-264 SGKPGET
+264 QSATPGASKSSGDFWSTDFTGRDASHFT
-271 YNPLTCGKEAHTHSD
+271 YNAAK
-286 ACGIVCGHTHGLTCY
+286 
-301 GLSASARSVTPSSEA
+301 
-316 LKYFAQLSGGIQ
+316 
-328 DGYIYYFEDNGYN
+328 
-341 GKGDI
+341 
-346 YYLRLNG
+346 
-353 NYYQYTGTPNSNM
+353 
-366 GTQVGSRVSCAE
+366 AE
-378 GILHDTDY
+378 
-386 FYKYSVKITC
+386 
-396 GHHTDSCYS
+396 
-405 CGKTAHTHTPACFP
+405 
-419 SYTKMDSTLWTLV
+419 
-432 RSDTATVSADGTT
+432 TATINGDGST
-445 VVNVYYDRV
+445 VVNVYFTRNTYTLTFKDG
-454 EKTLHFRSK
+454 KTTVKTINARYQQDIHGNFPIK
-463 NSSSDTYGTITAKWG
+463 DGSDTIWWNVPNGCKSFKPGTQLGSIDIMPGENITFTKDDSQSG
-478 ADIDAQ
+478 AMLYYYVETLNGEKGDYTHNGKNFKQ
-484 YKAILKKTNNNSFWS
+484 YKQITLDKYCYLTYSEEFHDITGFTQWWS
-499 RNANASE
+499 DPAFDKMEQGGVAYDDYS
-506 PYTNYIGVMPA
+506 YIGG
-517 EDRTYYL
+517 YYIK
-524 DGDGG
+524 D
-529 GTEGTMSYYF
+529 
-539 QDLNGNYPNTPGFT
+539 
-553 VDNVGGYSV
+553 VNVL
-562 SDEDHYD
+562 
-569 FEGFT
+569 
-574 YNHGTANKVSC
+574 C
-585 VNAKFYYT
+585 YT
-593 RNSYNLAFNDGTG
+593 RNSYTLKFYNYGTELTDHQATLQYEAPLKDKNFTPAYPSNL
-606 VVKEATVKYEDSLGK
+606 EANAYE
-621 YDYKPDVPA
+621 
-630 GLYEKDSRVFAG
+630 FAG
-642 WYLNPECTGEEYKL
+642 WYTTPGCYEGSEVNWDTA
-656 NEHTMPANN
+656 TMPAGD
-665 VLLYAKWAPVEHKV
+665 LMLYAKWTPKTHTVRTFLTEEAMSAAENPTNIWEKV
-679 TYSQTEGG
+679 AHRSIIADKPEDPTNG
-687 NPLGQVDNVPHGDLI
+687 NYN
-702 KKVPDVEYGERT
+702 

-721 DENGVEHAFHPS
+721 ENGVEKAYDFS
-733 MPVRRDMNLYAK
+733 MAVTKDMDLYAK
-745 WRTNVAM
+745 WISNSLVQ
-752 SYTIR
+752 YTIH
-757 YAIQNEDGSLT
+757 YQLENGT
-768 YIAEDTTGSALAE
+768 PIAPDTTGSALAGA
-781 STKTFEAKTG
+781 TKTFDAKTG
-791 ADLYADYQTG
+791 ADLNQGYQTG
-801 YFPQV
+801 YFPKV
-806 SSHSMVISLD
+806 GSHSITMDI
-816 NPEQNEYTFIYVKM
+816 NGGNEYTFVYVPK
-830 QAVNYTVRYLE
+830 AEVNYTVRYLE
-841 KGTNAVLYDEK
+841 KDTNTVLHEEK
-852 SDSTSAA
+852 HAATRDA

-865 VAIKGYAPDAYQK
+865 VTITEYAPDAYQK
-878 RLVLST
+878 RLVLSA
-884 DEKENVIT
+884 DEGSNVIT
-892 FWYVKDEK
+892 FWYVKDTE
-900 HAPVQVIH
+900 HAPVQIIH

-917 YTEYQ
+917 YTEYS

-929 VINKTYSA
+929 LIGETYTA
-937 EPIAITGFEYARGTV
+937 EWLTIAGFAKNETK
-952 EAGASVTVVP
+952 S
-962 AGQNPSGTLT
+962 NISGVLT
-972 ADGLVLNL
+972 NQGLVLNL
-980 YYDRIQYPYEFRFV
+980 YYDRIEYPYEFRFV
-994 NSYTGEDI
+994 NSYTGEEI
-1002 TDYTFPG
+1002 TGYDFGT
-1009 ATKGNA
+1009 TNGNA

-1030 DLGYKLDT
+1030 ALGYKLDT

-1091 VDLTAS
+1091 VDLTVS
-1097 IVDNG
+1097 IAENG

-1124 TVVQEYGAENPT
+1124 TEVQGYGTENPT

-1214 FETPVANPGAATV
+1214 FEPPVANPGAATV
-1227 YQMVKATRNGKV
+1227 YQMVKAARNGKV

-1320 VAQIKRIPVATTCT
+1320 VAQIKKIPVATTCT

-1405 VSDLSGFTADT
+1405 ASDLSGFTADT

-1436 LLRVRGVTLI
+1436 LFRVRGVTLI

-1451 EDNYQGVGIMVNGEP
+1451 EDNYQEVGIMVNGEP

>member
-36 SVVINY
+36 SVVIKY

-51 PSWTATLANGS
+51 PSWTATLARGS
-62 AYHNTVTSPTVVGY
+62 AYHSTVTSPTVVGY
-76 TPDKGSV
+76 TPDRATV
-83 ELNFAA
+83 ELDYTA
-89 IHKDETYKV
+89 INE
-98 TYYPALVDVTVRHYW
+98 DVTETVIYKPAEVSFTVKHYQ
-113 QNAEGENYTLH
+113 QNTDNDNYTLADT
-124 ETENRQMPTGSDV
+124 ETRTGYTESVV
-137 GAGLAKTYPGFTA
+137 GAGLAKTYEGFTA
-150 LLYETTTKVAADGST
+150 LLYDTTTKIAADGST
-165 VVEIKYDRNY
+165 EVEIYYDRNY
-175 YLLNLNLDGG
+175 YLLNLDLAGG
-185 WGVEPIYARYGAP
+185 WGADPIYARYGA
-198 VSLGTPEKAGYTFN
+198 VISLSSPTKSGYTFA
-212 GWNPEFALT
+212 GWTPEAPAN
-221 TMPAQDTT
+221 MPAENKTLKANW
-229 YTAQWKAPD
+229 TAKD
-238 TANVTVV
+238 SVDYTVV
-245 IWGENANDEGYSYY
+245 FWYQNANDDGYSYAG
-259 DSIIT
+259 SIT
-264 SGKPGET
+264 QSATPGASKSSGDFRSTDFTGRDASHFT
-271 YNPLTCGKEAHTHSD
+271 YNAAK
-286 ACGIVCGHTHGLTCY
+286 
-301 GLSASARSVTPSSEA
+301 
-316 LKYFAQLSGGIQ
+316 
-328 DGYIYYFEDNGYN
+328 
-341 GKGDI
+341 
-346 YYLRLNG
+346 
-353 NYYQYTGTPNSNM
+353 
-366 GTQVGSRVSCAE
+366 AE
-378 GILHDTDY
+378 
-386 FYKYSVKITC
+386 
-396 GHHTDSCYS
+396 
-405 CGKTAHTHTPACFP
+405 
-419 SYTKMDSTLWTLV
+419 
-432 RSDTATVSADGTT
+432 TATINGDGST
-445 VVNVYYDRV
+445 VVNVYFTRNTYTLTFKDG
-454 EKTLHFRSK
+454 KTTVKTINARYQQDIHGNFPIK
-463 NSSSDTYGTITAKWG
+463 DGSDTIWWNVPNGCKSFKPGTRLGSIDIMPGENITFTKDDSQSG
-478 ADIDAQ
+478 AMLYYYVETLNGEKGDYTHNGKNFKQ
-484 YKAILKKTNNNSFWS
+484 YKQITLDKYCYLTY
-499 RNANASE
+499 SE
-506 PYTNYIGVMPA
+506 EFHDIT
-517 EDRTYYL
+517 
-524 DGDGG
+524 
-529 GTEGTMSYYF
+529 
-539 QDLNGNYPNTPGFT
+539 GFT
-553 VDNVGGYSV
+553 QWWSDPAFDKMEQGGVAYDGYSYIIGYYYIK
-562 SDEDHYD
+562 D
-569 FEGFT
+569 
-574 YNHGTANKVSC
+574 
-585 VNAKFYYT
+585 VNVLCYT
-593 RNSYNLAFNDGTG
+593 RNSYTLKFYNYGTELTDHQATLQYEAPLKDKNFTPAYPSNL
-606 VVKEATVKYEDSLGK
+606 EANAYE
-621 YDYKPDVPA
+621 
-630 GLYEKDSRVFAG
+630 FAG
-642 WYLNPECTGEEYKL
+642 WYTTPGCYEGSEVNWDTA
-656 NEHTMPANN
+656 TMPAGD
-665 VLLYAKWAPVEHKV
+665 LMLYAKWTPKTHTVRTFLTEEAMSAAENPTNIWEKV
-679 TYSQTEGG
+679 AHRSIIADKPEDPTNG
-687 NPLGQVDNVPHGDLI
+687 NYN
-702 KKVPDVEYGERT
+702 

-721 DENGVEHAFHPS
+721 ENGVEKAYDFS
-733 MPVRRDMNLYAK
+733 MAVTKDMDLYAK
-745 WRTNVAM
+745 WISNSLVQ
-752 SYTIR
+752 YTIH
-757 YAIQNEDGSLT
+757 YQLENGT
-768 YIAEDTTGSALAE
+768 PIAPDTTGSALAGA
-781 STKTFEAKTG
+781 TKTFDAKTG
-791 ADLYADYQTG
+791 ADLNQGYQTG
-801 YFPQV
+801 YFPKV
-806 SSHSMVISLD
+806 GSHSITMDI
-816 NPEQNEYTFIYVKM
+816 NGGNEYTFVYVPK
-830 QAVNYTVRYLE
+830 AEVNYTVRYLE
-841 KGTNAVLYDEK
+841 KDTNTVLHEEK
-852 SDSTSAA
+852 HAATRDA

-865 VAIKGYAPDAYQK
+865 VTITEYAPDAYQK
-878 RLVLST
+878 RLVLSA
-884 DEKENVIT
+884 DEGSNVIT
-892 FWYVKDEK
+892 FWYVKDTE
-900 HAPVQVIH
+900 HAPVQIIH

-917 YTEYQ
+917 YTEYS

-929 VINKTYSA
+929 LIGETYTA
-937 EPIAITGFEYARGTV
+937 EWLTIAGFAKNETK
-952 EAGASVTVVP
+952 S
-962 AGQNPSGTLT
+962 NISGVLT
-972 ADGLVLNL
+972 NQGLVLNL
-980 YYDRIQYPYEFRFV
+980 YYDRIEYPYEFRFV
-994 NSYTGEDI
+994 NSYTGEEI
-1002 TDYTFPG
+1002 TGYDFGT
-1009 ATKGNA
+1009 TNGNA

-1030 DLGYKLDT
+1030 ALGYKLDT

-1091 VDLTAS
+1091 VDLTVS
-1097 IVDNG
+1097 IAENG

-1124 TVVQEYGAENPT
+1124 TEVQGYGTENPT

-1214 FETPVANPGAATV
+1214 FEPPVANPGAATV
-1227 YQMVKATRNGKV
+1227 YQMVKAARNGKV

-1320 VAQIKRIPVATTCT
+1320 VAQIKKIPVATTCT

-1405 VSDLSGFTADT
+1405 ASDLSGFTADT

-1436 LLRVRGVTLI
+1436 LFRVRGVTLI

-1451 EDNYQGVGIMVNGEP
+1451 EDNYQEVGIMVNGEP

>member
-36 SVVINY
+36 SVVIKY
-42 VFADGSQAA
+42 VFADDSQAA
-51 PSWTATLANGS
+51 PSWTATLARGS

-76 TPDKGSV
+76 TPDRATV
-83 ELNFAA
+83 ELHYTA
-89 IHKDETYKV
+89 INDDVTEIVTYK
-98 TYYPALVDVTVRHYW
+98 PAEVNFTIKHYQ
-113 QNAEGENYTLH
+113 QNTDNDNYTLADT
-124 ETENRQMPTGSDV
+124 ETRTGYTESEV
-137 GAGLAKTYPGFTA
+137 GAGLAKTSYEGFTA
-150 LLYETTTKVAADGST
+150 LLYDTTTKIAADGST
-165 VVEIKYDRNY
+165 EVEIYYDRNY
-175 YLLNLNLDGG
+175 YLLSLDLAGG
-185 WGVEPIYARYGAP
+185 WGADPIYARYGA
-198 VSLGTPEKAGYTFN
+198 VISLSSPTKPGYTFG
-212 GWNPEFALT
+212 GWNPTAPT
-221 TMPAQDTT
+221 NMPAKNQTL
-229 YTAQWKAPD
+229 
-238 TANVTVV
+238 TANWTASNVEYRVQY
-245 IWGENANDEGYSYY
+245 WQENANDSKYSYVESQTVTAKAG
-259 DSIIT
+259 DVVS
-264 SGKPGET
+264 GET
-271 YNPLTCGKEAHTHSD
+271 Y
-286 ACGIVCGHTHGLTCY
+286 
-301 GLSASARSVTPSSEA
+301 
-316 LKYFAQLSGGIQ
+316 
-328 DGYIYYFEDNGYN
+328 EDSKFYN
-341 GKGDI
+341 GFTYHHADTNVTVAGD
-346 YYLRLNG
+346 
-353 NYYQYTGTPNSNM
+353 
-366 GTQVGSRVSCAE
+366 GS
-378 GILHDTDY
+378 
-386 FYKYSVKITC
+386 
-396 GHHTDSCYS
+396 
-405 CGKTAHTHTPACFP
+405 
-419 SYTKMDSTLWTLV
+419 
-432 RSDTATVSADGTT
+432 T
-445 VVNVYYDRV
+445 VVNVYFNRNTYQVKFYNRRGNSEDISLRINAKYGAFIGDQWPGNGWYVDTSGNTAQSYLAVMPLGGKNFYGQQTGKYTATATYYV
-454 EKTLHFRSK
+454 EVLPGES
-463 NSSSDTYGTITAKWG
+463 GTMVSGKSYKQHHQDTAK
-478 ADIDAQ
+478 
-484 YKAILKKTNNNSFWS
+484 Y
-499 RNANASE
+499 NA
-506 PYTNYIGVMPA
+506 G
-517 EDRTYYL
+517 L
-524 DGDGG
+524 FGG
-529 GTEGTMSYYF
+529 GLTVTNEERY
-539 QDLNGNYPNTPGFT
+539 DL
-553 VDNVGGYSV
+553 
-562 SDEDHYD
+562 
-569 FEGFT
+569 EGFT
-574 YNHGTANKVSC
+574 CNTPISTENGADYNG
-585 VNAKFYYT
+585 AKFYYT
-593 RNSYNLAFNDGTG
+593 RNTYTLVYNDQYTTTKEEQLPYEQVLSKSVNKSY
-606 VVKEATVKYEDSLGK
+606 
-621 YDYKPDVPA
+621 VPA
-630 GLYEKDSRVFAG
+630 YPKGLEAGAYEFAG
-642 WYLNPECTGEEYKL
+642 WYLDPEGTQSVDWNAK
-656 NEHTMPANN
+656 MPAAK
-665 VLLYAKWAPVEHKV
+665 VVLYAKWAPKTHTVR
-679 TYSQTEGG
+679 TFLTEEAMNAGTA
-687 NPLGQVDNVPHGDLI
+687 PIDTWENVPHRSTIDEKPQNPTNGQ
-702 KKVPDVEYGERT
+702 YT
-714 FVGWFYK
+714 FVGWFYQ
-721 DENGVEHAFHPS
+721 ENGVEKAYDFS
-733 MPVRRDMNLYAK
+733 MAVTKDLNLYAK
-745 WRTNVAM
+745 WISNTLVE
-752 SYTIR
+752 YTIHYR
-757 YAIQNEDGSLT
+757 LADGT
-768 YIAEDTTGSALAE
+768 TIAPDTTGSALAGA
-781 STKTFEAKTG
+781 TKTFDAKTG
-791 ADLYADYQTG
+791 TDLNQGYQTG
-801 YFPQV
+801 YFPNV
-806 SSHSMVISLD
+806 GSHSITMNID
-816 NPEQNEYTFIYVKM
+816 GGNEFTFVYVPK
-830 QAVNYTVRYLE
+830 AEVKYTVRYLE
-841 KGTNAVLYDEK
+841 KDTNNVLHVEK
-852 SDSTSAA
+852 HAATRDA

-865 VAIKGYAPDAYQK
+865 ETVPSYAPDAYQK
-878 RLVLST
+878 RLVLSA
-884 DEKENVIT
+884 EEESNVIT
-892 FWYVKDEK
+892 FWYVKDTE
-900 HAPVQVIH
+900 HAPVQIIH

-917 YTEYQ
+917 YTEYS

-929 VINKTYSA
+929 LIGETYTA
-937 EPIAITGFEYARGTV
+937 EWLTIAGFAKN
-952 EAGASVTVVP
+952 EAKS
-962 AGQNPSGTLT
+962 NISGKLT
-972 ADGLVLNL
+972 AEGLVLNL
-980 YYDRIQYPYEFRFV
+980 YYDRIEYPYEFRFV
-994 NSYTGEDI
+994 NSYTGEEI
-1002 TDYTFPG
+1002 TDYDFGT
-1009 ATKGNA
+1009 TNGNA

-1021 TYTAPERLG
+1021 TFTAPEKLG

-1091 VDLTAS
+1091 VDLTVS
-1097 IVDNG
+1097 IAENG
-1102 YDLTAQVAAGYLYG
+1102 YDLTAQVAAGCLYG
-1116 GSFSNEAC
+1116 GSFSNADC
-1124 TVVQEYGAENPT
+1124 TEVQEYGAGNPT

-1165 HIDGVQ
+1165 HIGGVQ

-1214 FETPVANPGAATV
+1214 FETPVVNPGAATV
-1227 YQMVKATRNGKV
+1227 YQMVKAARNGKV

-1285 KTDGI
+1285 NTDGI

-1320 VAQIKRIPVATTCT
+1320 VAQINKIPVATTCT

-1344 LNFATAFNMDD
+1344 LNFATAFSMDD

-1405 VSDLSGFTADT
+1405 ASDLSGFTADT

-1436 LLRVRGVTLI
+1436 LFRVRGVTLI

-1451 EDNYQGVGIMVNGEP
+1451 EDNYQEVGIMVNGEP

>member
-1 MKTWKRALALVLA
+1 MALVLA

-51 PSWTATLANGS
+51 PSWTATLARGS

-76 TPDKGSV
+76 TPDRATV
-83 ELNFAA
+83 ELNYTA
-89 IHKDETYKV
+89 INDDVTETVTYK
-98 TYYPALVDVTVRHYW
+98 PAEVNFTVKHYQ
-113 QNAEGENYTLH
+113 QNTDNDNYTLADT
-124 ETENRQMPTGSDV
+124 ETRTGYTESVV
-137 GAGLAKTYPGFTA
+137 GAGLAKTYEGFTA
-150 LLYETTTKVAADGST
+150 LLYDTTTKVAADGST
-165 VVEIKYDRNY
+165 EVEIYYDRNY
-175 YLLNLNLDGG
+175 YLLNLDLAGG
-185 WGVEPIYARYGAP
+185 WGADPIYARYGA
-198 VSLGTPEKAGYTFN
+198 VISLSSPTKSGYTFA
-212 GWNPEFALT
+212 GWDPKAPAN
-221 TMPAQDTT
+221 MPAENKTL
-229 YTAQWKAPD
+229 TAQWTPVNSVD
-238 TANVTVV
+238 YTVV
-245 IWGENANDEGYSYY
+245 FWYQNANDDGYSYAGNL
-259 DSIIT
+259 T
-264 SGKPGET
+264 QSGKPGASVSSGQFSGTDFTGRDASHFT
-271 YNPLTCGKEAHTHSD
+271 YNAAK
-286 ACGIVCGHTHGLTCY
+286 
-301 GLSASARSVTPSSEA
+301 
-316 LKYFAQLSGGIQ
+316 
-328 DGYIYYFEDNGYN
+328 
-341 GKGDI
+341 
-346 YYLRLNG
+346 
-353 NYYQYTGTPNSNM
+353 
-366 GTQVGSRVSCAE
+366 AE
-378 GILHDTDY
+378 
-386 FYKYSVKITC
+386 
-396 GHHTDSCYS
+396 
-405 CGKTAHTHTPACFP
+405 
-419 SYTKMDSTLWTLV
+419 
-432 RSDTATVSADGTT
+432 TATINGDGST
-445 VVNVYYDRV
+445 VVNVYFTRNTYTLTFKDG
-454 EKTLHFRSK
+454 KTTVKTINARYQQDIHGNFPIK
-463 NSSSDTYGTITAKWG
+463 DGSDTIWWNVPNGCKSFKPGTQLGSIDIMPGENITFTKDDSQSG
-478 ADIDAQ
+478 AMLYYYVETLNGEKGDYTHNGKNFKQ
-484 YKAILKKTNNNSFWS
+484 YKQITLDKYCYLTY
-499 RNANASE
+499 SE
-506 PYTNYIGVMPA
+506 EFHDIT
-517 EDRTYYL
+517 
-524 DGDGG
+524 
-529 GTEGTMSYYF
+529 
-539 QDLNGNYPNTPGFT
+539 GFT
-553 VDNVGGYSV
+553 QWWSDPAFDKMEQGGVAYDGYSYIRGYYIK
-562 SDEDHYD
+562 D
-569 FEGFT
+569 
-574 YNHGTANKVSC
+574 
-585 VNAKFYYT
+585 VNVLCYT
-593 RNSYNLAFNDGTG
+593 RNSYTLKFYNYGTELTDHQATLQYEAPLKDKNFTPAYPSNL
-606 VVKEATVKYEDSLGK
+606 EANAYE
-621 YDYKPDVPA
+621 
-630 GLYEKDSRVFAG
+630 FAG
-642 WYLNPECTGEEYKL
+642 WYTTPGCFDGSEVKWDTD
-656 NEHTMPANN
+656 TMPAGD
-665 VLLYAKWAPVEHKV
+665 LMLYAKWAPKTHTVR
-679 TYSQTEGG
+679 TFLTEDAMNAGTA
-687 NPLGQVDNVPHGDLI
+687 PIDTWENVPHRSTI
-702 KKVPDVEYGERT
+702 KKPQNPTNGQYT
-714 FVGWFYK
+714 FVGWFYQ
-721 DENGVEHAFHPS
+721 ENGVEKAYDFS
-733 MPVRRDMNLYAK
+733 MAVTKDMDLYAK
-745 WRTNVAM
+745 WISNTLVQ
-752 SYTIR
+752 YTIHYR
-757 YAIQNEDGSLT
+757 LEDGT
-768 YIAEDTTGSALAE
+768 TIAPDTTGSALAGA
-781 STKTFEAKTG
+781 TKTFDAKTG
-791 ADLYADYQTG
+791 TDLNQGYQTG
-801 YFPQV
+801 YFPKV
-806 SSHSMVISLD
+806 GSHSITMNIDGD
-816 NPEQNEYTFIYVKM
+816 NVFTFVYVPGEK
-830 QAVNYTVRYLE
+830 VNYTVRYLE
-841 KGTNAVLYDEK
+841 KDTNKVLKTEK
-852 SDSTSAA
+852 KDSTSAA

-865 VAIKGYAPDAYQK
+865 ETVPGYAPDAYQK
-878 RLVLST
+878 RLVLSA
-884 DEKENVIT
+884 EEGSNVIT
-892 FWYVKDEK
+892 FWYVKDTE
-900 HAPVQVIH
+900 HAPVQIIH

-917 YTEYQ
+917 YTEYS

-929 VINKTYSA
+929 LIGETYIA
-937 EPIAITGFEYARGTV
+937 EWLTIAGFAKNETK
-952 EAGASVTVVP
+952 SNT
-962 AGQNPSGTLT
+962 SGKLT
-972 ADGLVLNL
+972 AEGLVLNL
-980 YYDRIQYPYEFRFV
+980 YYDRIEYPYEFRFV

-1091 VDLTAS
+1091 VDLTTS
-1097 IVDNG
+1097 IAENG

-1116 GSFSNEAC
+1116 GSFSNADC
-1124 TVVQEYGAENPT
+1124 TEVQEYGAGNPT

-1214 FETPVANPGAATV
+1214 FEPPVVNPGAATV
-1227 YQMVKATRNGKV
+1227 YQMVKAARNGKV

-1285 KTDGI
+1285 NTDGI

-1320 VAQIKRIPVATTCT
+1320 VAQIKKIPVATTCT

-1405 VSDLSGFTADT
+1405 ASDLSGFTADT

-1436 LLRVRGVTLI
+1436 LFRVRGVTLI

-1451 EDNYQGVGIMVNGEP
+1451 EDNYQEVGIMVNGEP

>member
-51 PSWTATLANGS
+51 PSWTATLAKGS
-62 AYHNTVTSPTVVGY
+62 DYRNTVTSPTVVGY
-76 TPDKGSV
+76 TPDRATV
-83 ELNFAA
+83 ELNYTA
-89 IHKDETYKV
+89 INDDVTETVTYK
-98 TYYPALVDVTVRHYW
+98 PAEVNFTVKHYQ
-113 QNAEGENYTLH
+113 QNTDNDNYTLF
-124 ETENRQMPTGSDV
+124 ETETKTGFTESEV
-137 GAGLAKTYPGFTA
+137 GAGLAKSYEGFTA
-150 LLYETTTKVAADGST
+150 LLYDTTTKIAADGST
-165 VVEIKYDRNY
+165 EVEIYYDRNY
-175 YLLNLNLDGG
+175 YLLSLDLDGG
-185 WGVEPIYARYGAP
+185 WGADPIYARYGAVIGLSSP
-198 VSLGTPEKAGYTFN
+198 TKPGYTFA
-212 GWNPEFALT
+212 GWDPKAPAN
-221 TMPAQDTT
+221 MPAENQTLK
-229 YTAQWKAPD
+229 AQW
-238 TANVTVV
+238 TASDVEYRVQY
-245 IWGENANDEGYSYY
+245 WQENANDSGYSYVESQTVTAKAG
-259 DSIIT
+259 DVVS
-264 SGKPGET
+264 GET
-271 YNPLTCGKEAHTHSD
+271 Y
-286 ACGIVCGHTHGLTCY
+286 
-301 GLSASARSVTPSSEA
+301 
-316 LKYFAQLSGGIQ
+316 
-328 DGYIYYFEDNGYN
+328 
-341 GKGDI
+341 
-346 YYLRLNG
+346 G
-353 NYYQYTGTPNSNM
+353 NNKFYTGFTYHRADTNVTVA
-366 GTQVGSRVSCAE
+366 GDGS
-378 GILHDTDY
+378 
-386 FYKYSVKITC
+386 
-396 GHHTDSCYS
+396 
-405 CGKTAHTHTPACFP
+405 
-419 SYTKMDSTLWTLV
+419 
-432 RSDTATVSADGTT
+432 T
-445 VVNVYYDRV
+445 VVNVYFNRNTYQVKFYNRRGNN
-454 EKTLHFRSK
+454 E
-463 NSSSDTYGTITAKWG
+463 DTSLRITAKYG
-478 ADIDAQ
+478 AFIGDQWPGNGWYVSTDSDSYAQ
-484 YKAILKKTNNNSFWS
+484 SYLA
-499 RNANASE
+499 
-506 PYTNYIGVMPA
+506 VMPLDGKNFYGQQTGDYTA
-517 EDRTYYL
+517 TATYYVEVL
-524 DGDGG
+524 PGET
-529 GTEGTMSYYF
+529 GT
-539 QDLNGNYPNTPGFT
+539 
-553 VDNVGGYSV
+553 SV
-562 SDEDHYD
+562 SGKIYKQHHQDTAKCGRYGLTVTNEERYD
-569 FEGFT
+569 LEGFT
-574 YNHGTANKVSC
+574 CNKDISTKNGANYNG
-585 VNAKFYYT
+585 AKFYYT
-593 RNSYNLAFNDGTG
+593 RNSYTLVYDDQYGN
-606 VVKEATVKYEDSLGK
+606 TVREDLPYEQVLSKSVNKGH
-621 YDYKPDVPA
+621 VPA
-630 GLYEKDSRVFAG
+630 YPEGLEAGAYEFAG
-642 WYLNPECTGEEYKL
+642 WYLDPEGTREVDWNAK
-656 NEHTMPANN
+656 MPAAK
-665 VLLYAKWAPVEHKV
+665 VVLYAKWAPKTHTVR
-679 TYSQTEGG
+679 TFLTEEAM
-687 NPLGQVDNVPHGDLI
+687 NAATAPIDTWENVPHRSTIEKPQNPING
-702 KKVPDVEYGERT
+702 KYT
-714 FVGWFYK
+714 FVGWFYQ
-721 DENGVEHAFHPS
+721 ENGVEKAFDFS
-733 MPVRRDMNLYAK
+733 MAVTKDLNLYAK
-745 WRTNVAM
+745 WISNTLVQ
-752 SYTIR
+752 YTIHYR
-757 YAIQNEDGSLT
+757 LEDGT
-768 YIAEDTTGSALAE
+768 TIAPDTTGSALAGA
-781 STKTFEAKTG
+781 TKTFDAKTG
-791 ADLYADYQTG
+791 TDLNQGYQTG
-801 YFPQV
+801 YFPKV
-806 SSHSMVISLD
+806 GSHSITMNIDGD
-816 NPEQNEYTFIYVKM
+816 NVFTFVYVPGEK
-830 QAVNYTVRYLE
+830 VNYTVRYLE
-841 KGTNAVLYDEK
+841 KDTNKVLHEEK
-852 SDSTSAA
+852 HAATRDA

-865 VAIKGYAPDAYQK
+865 VTITEYAPDAYQK
-878 RLVLST
+878 RLVLSA
-884 DEKENVIT
+884 DEGSNVIT
-892 FWYVKDEK
+892 FWYVKDTE
-900 HAPVQVIH
+900 HAPVQIIH

-917 YTEYQ
+917 YTEYS

-929 VINKTYSA
+929 LIGETYTA
-937 EPIAITGFEYARGTV
+937 GWLTIAGFAKNETK
-952 EAGASVTVVP
+952 SNT
-962 AGQNPSGTLT
+962 SGKLT
-972 ADGLVLNL
+972 AEGLVLNL

-994 NSYTGEDI
+994 NSYTGEEI
-1002 TDYTFPG
+1002 TDYDFGT
-1009 ATKGNA
+1009 TNGNA

-1021 TYTAPERLG
+1021 TFTAPEKLG

-1091 VDLTAS
+1091 VDLTVS
-1097 IVDNG
+1097 IAENG
-1102 YDLTAQVAAGYLYG
+1102 YNLTAQVAEGCLYG
-1116 GSFSNEAC
+1116 GSFSNADC
-1124 TVVQEYGAENPT
+1124 TEVQEYGAGNPT

-1214 FETPVANPGAATV
+1214 FEPPVANPGAATV
-1227 YQMVKATRNGKV
+1227 YQMVKAARNGKV

-1285 KTDGI
+1285 KNDGI

-1320 VAQIKRIPVATTCT
+1320 VAQIKKIPVATTCT

-1405 VSDLSGFTADT
+1405 ASDLSGFTADT

-1436 LLRVRGVTLI
+1436 LFRVRGVTLI

-1451 EDNYQGVGIMVNGEP
+1451 EDNYQEVGIMVNGEP

>member
-36 SVVINY
+36 SVVIKY

-51 PSWTATLANGS
+51 PSWTATLARGS
-62 AYHNTVTSPTVVGY
+62 AYRNTVTSPTVVGY
-76 TPDKGSV
+76 TPDRATV
-83 ELNFAA
+83 ELDYTA
-89 IHKDETYKV
+89 IND
-98 TYYPALVDVTVRHYW
+98 DVTETVIYKPAEVSFTVKHYQ
-113 QNAEGENYTLH
+113 QNTDNDNYTLADT
-124 ETENRQMPTGSDV
+124 ETRTGYTESEV
-137 GAGLAKTYPGFTA
+137 GAGLAKTSYEGFTA
-150 LLYETTTKVAADGST
+150 LLYDTTTKVAADGST
-165 VVEIKYDRNY
+165 EVEIYYDRNY
-175 YLLNLNLDGG
+175 YLLNLDLAGG
-185 WGVEPIYARYGAP
+185 WGADPIYARYGA
-198 VSLGTPEKAGYTFN
+198 VISLSSPTKSGYTFA
-212 GWNPEFALT
+212 GWDPKAPAN
-221 TMPAQDTT
+221 MPAKNQTL
-229 YTAQWKAPD
+229 TAQWTPVNSVD
-238 TANVTVV
+238 YTVV
-245 IWGENANDEGYSYY
+245 FWYQNANDDGYSYAGNL
-259 DSIIT
+259 T
-264 SGKPGET
+264 QSGKPGASVSSGQFSGTDFTGRDASHFT
-271 YNPLTCGKEAHTHSD
+271 YNAAKAET
-286 ACGIVCGHTHGLTCY
+286 
-301 GLSASARSVTPSSEA
+301 VTVN
-316 LKYFAQLSGGIQ
+316 G
-328 DGYIYYFEDNGYN
+328 DG
-341 GKGDI
+341 
-346 YYLRLNG
+346 
-353 NYYQYTGTPNSNM
+353 S
-366 GTQVGSRVSCAE
+366 
-378 GILHDTDY
+378 
-386 FYKYSVKITC
+386 
-396 GHHTDSCYS
+396 
-405 CGKTAHTHTPACFP
+405 
-419 SYTKMDSTLWTLV
+419 
-432 RSDTATVSADGTT
+432 T
-445 VVNVYYDRV
+445 VVNVYFTRKTYTLKFRV
-454 EKTLHFRSK
+454 LDCDKWLMHSH
-463 NSSSDTYGTITAKWG
+463 SDSCYKVVKTITAKYQ
-478 ADIDAQ
+478 ADIHGNFPIKDG
-484 YKAILKKTNNNSFWS
+484 
-499 RNANASE
+499 SE
-506 PYTNYIGVMPA
+506 TIWWTVPN
-517 EDRTYYL
+517 
-524 DGDGG
+524 
-529 GTEGTMSYYF
+529 GTETYGDSNKTRYLGSIDIMPGENITFTKKGSESGAKIYYYVET
-539 QDLNGNYPNTPGFT
+539 LNGVKGDVTHNGRNYTSYKVIDLDYSSNVNLTYREEFHPITGFT
-553 VDNVGGYSV
+553 QGDSDPKLPVDGEVGMKQNNYL
-562 SDEDHYD
+562 
-569 FEGFT
+569 
-574 YNHGTANKVSC
+574 
-585 VNAKFYYT
+585 YYT
-593 RNSYNLAFNDGTG
+593 RNSYTLKFYNYGTELTDHQATLQYEAPLKDKNFTPAYPSNL
-606 VVKEATVKYEDSLGK
+606 EANAYE
-621 YDYKPDVPA
+621 
-630 GLYEKDSRVFAG
+630 FAG
-642 WYLNPECTGEEYKL
+642 WYTTPGCYEGSEVNWDTA
-656 NEHTMPANN
+656 TMPAGD
-665 VLLYAKWAPVEHKV
+665 LMLYAKWAPKTHTVR
-679 TYSQTEGG
+679 TFLTEDAMNAGTA
-687 NPLGQVDNVPHGDLI
+687 PIDTWENVPHRSTI
-702 KKVPDVEYGERT
+702 KKPQNPTNGQYT
-714 FVGWFYK
+714 FVGWFYQ
-721 DENGVEHAFHPS
+721 ENGVEKAYDFS
-733 MPVRRDMNLYAK
+733 MAVTKDMDLYAK
-745 WRTNVAM
+745 WISNTLVQ
-752 SYTIR
+752 YTIHYR
-757 YAIQNEDGSLT
+757 LEDGT
-768 YIAEDTTGSALAE
+768 TIAPDTTGSALAGA
-781 STKTFEAKTG
+781 TKTFDAKTG
-791 ADLYADYQTG
+791 TDLNQGYQTG
-801 YFPQV
+801 YFPKV
-806 SSHSMVISLD
+806 GSHSITMNIDGD
-816 NPEQNEYTFIYVKM
+816 NVFTFVYVPGEK
-830 QAVNYTVRYLE
+830 VNYTVRYLE
-841 KGTNAVLYDEK
+841 KDTNKVLKTEK
-852 SDSTSAA
+852 KDSTSAA

-865 VAIKGYAPDAYQK
+865 ETVPGYAPDAYQK
-878 RLVLST
+878 RLVLSA
-884 DEKENVIT
+884 EEGSNVIT
-892 FWYVKDEK
+892 FWYVKDTE
-900 HAPVQVIH
+900 HAPVQIIH

-917 YTEYQ
+917 YTEYS

-929 VINKTYSA
+929 LIGETYIA
-937 EPIAITGFEYARGTV
+937 EWLTIAGFAKNETK
-952 EAGASVTVVP
+952 SNT
-962 AGQNPSGTLT
+962 SGKLT
-972 ADGLVLNL
+972 AEGLVLNL
-980 YYDRIQYPYEFRFV
+980 YYDRIEYPYEFRFV

-1091 VDLTAS
+1091 VDLTTS
-1097 IVDNG
+1097 IAENG

-1116 GSFSNEAC
+1116 GSFSNADC
-1124 TVVQEYGAENPT
+1124 TEVQEYGAGNPT

-1214 FETPVANPGAATV
+1214 FEPPVVNPGAATV
-1227 YQMVKATRNGKV
+1227 YQMVKAARNGKV

-1285 KTDGI
+1285 NTDGI

-1320 VAQIKRIPVATTCT
+1320 VAQIKKIPVATTCT

-1405 VSDLSGFTADT
+1405 ASDLSGFTADT

-1436 LLRVRGVTLI
+1436 LFRVRGVTLI

-1451 EDNYQGVGIMVNGEP
+1451 EDNYQEVGIMVNGEP